1 MALKI
6 DRVQLEIVIQQDKA
20 RQRIIELESEMKTAR
35 SELNK
40 IKKQFGENSVEYKKQ
55 AELIKKLVAEYD
67 SLYEGIGLNNL
78 SLKELQNRQKELN
91 QILRNLPAGHEL
103 FGQYRQQL
111 DEVND
116 RIKQLKG
123 NSDIYTDTLAKMA
136 ESYRQLRKAELNGGK
151 DSDGYR
157 QQAAYIEQLA
167 KAHTELTSKLHVEDL
182 SLDELTE
189 RQRGLNAVINAMPAN
204 SPGME
209 VYRQQLEETS
219 VRISELHGRLDT
231 QRMYLDKVSD
241 SYIRLREIEKQYG
254 TDNDEYLKQLSY
266 IRELTEEHDKYI
278 EEIGFENLTVSELS
292 ERQKELN
299 QILQNIPG
307 SSEEMERYRIELD
320 RVTNRLKDLN
330 GQTDESRR
338 YLERMTDAFFKLREI
353 QQKQGS
359 GSTAYKEQLMY
370 IRQLSDEHDKLINQI
385 GLENL
390 TMKELQNRQKE
401 LNEVLQNIPTS
412 SAEMNKY
419 RAELDKVNLKI
430 QQIKGTA
437 AETKFSLS
445 KMADE
450 FNRYQTL
457 GVSVIAT
464 LTGIAL
470 TARGCVNDYAAMMEA
485 QSQVTKY
492 TGMTAEQVELL
503 NEDLKRMD
511 TRTAREQLNALAGDA
526 GRLGIQAKDE
536 VLDFVEA
543 ADMINVALG
552 EDLGEDATK
561 NIGKLAQMFGDAG
574 RSLKDNMLAIG
585 SAVNSVAQ
593 NSSAAEPYLVNFT
606 ARMGGVAKQAR
617 LSVTDVMGFASALD
631 QNMLRSEMAS
641 TALQGLILKIYQEPA
656 EYAKLAGMDVEK
668 FINLIETDCNE
679 AILAFLSNL
688 GQLGGMEKMAPILDK
703 MKLSGA
709 EAAGVISTLAS
720 NVATIRKEQ
729 EQANTAFVEGTSI
742 VDEFNV
748 QNNTVQA
755 GLDKAKKTLTDLRV
769 ELGEELLPVMKYMI
783 STGTLTVKGLKQ
795 IVSVLL
801 SYKSTIATVALA
813 VTGYTIAMN
822 ASVIADKAKVLWTG
836 RVVTA
841 VRTLT
846 VAIQRNPLG
855 ALLVAAAAAIALL
868 QDLTRKTDKLSSS
881 QRNLNDIQEQS
892 AKYAEEEK
900 RQIASLLSVAQD
912 ETNSKFKRETAIR
925 KLNELAPE
933 YLGNLTLEKIK
944 TEEAQKAVKAY
955 VDTLLIKQNLE
966 AANQKRNDLTDQLQ
980 NLNKNG
986 LNKGWVDVIWDGT
999 VYGTAKFVRSVT
1011 KGSHGMLDKWSK
1023 QTMKDLENE
1032 LYDQQVALQQQINDI
1047 DKYIEEQTN
1056 KLITA
1061 ETEVSETKTGGG
1073 TGGTEVDEEAIKK
1086 RFQAET
1092 DAMEQ
1097 AMREEQ
1103 NELKQLRQLGLL
1115 DEEEYQEEMYL
1126 LQLEYLGK
1134 RKELYS
1140 KYKKDYSD
1148 IDGQI
1153 FDLMI
1158 DRSNQLYDKNKSK
1171 EIKDTP
1177 EPREETVDEDTYL
1190 VDKFKKSIEGRL
1202 AILEDFHAR
1211 GLISEQEYQDKL
1223 LEIEQEKTE
1232 QRKEIQNGML
1242 QTFQS
1247 AVSAV
1252 SDLMQAMEDAEVSKV
1267 ERAWDK
1273 KIKAAQK
1280 AGKDTTELEE
1290 QKEAAVNEVKKK
1302 YADKQFALSVLQVT
1316 SSTAVAAMRA
1326 YEAMAGIPIV
1336 GPALGAAAAAAAVVA
1351 GAAQIAVAKQQR
1363 DEAKGLYEGGYSQDY
1378 VEGYTAK
1385 GDSKD
1390 VAGVIPVHK
1399 NEFVAN
1405 HESVQN
1411 PHVRQFLDVFD
1422 MAQRNGTIRMLDT
1435 TQILEQV
1442 RTRAGKYSG
1451 GYTSGD
1457 GTDFGGTSF
1466 PVDNRIIEF
1475 LQRIVALLQ
1484 EGNGSL
1490 DKLAGKDLVVD
1501 VRAVRDG
1508 IRRVEKIEAN
1518 ASR

>member
-20 RQRIIELESEMKTAR
+20 RQRMIELESEMKTAR

-91 QILRNLPAGHEL
+91 QILRNLPASSPL
-103 FGQYRQQL
+103 FKQYNAQL
-111 DEVND
+111 NEVNA
-116 RIKQLKG
+116 R
-123 NSDIYTDTLAKMA
+123 
-136 ESYRQLRKAELNGGK
+136 
-151 DSDGYR
+151 
-157 QQAAYIEQLA
+157 
-167 KAHTELTSKLHVEDL
+167 
-182 SLDELTE
+182 
-189 RQRGLNAVINAMPAN
+189 
-204 SPGME
+204 
-209 VYRQQLEETS
+209 
-219 VRISELHGRLDT
+219 
-231 QRMYLDKVSD
+231 
-241 SYIRLREIEKQYG
+241 
-254 TDNDEYLKQLSY
+254 
-266 IRELTEEHDKYI
+266 IREL
-278 EEIGFENLTVSELS
+278 
-292 ERQKELN
+292 
-299 QILQNIPG
+299 
-307 SSEEMERYRIELD
+307 
-320 RVTNRLKDLN
+320 
-330 GQTDESRR
+330 
-338 YLERMTDAFFKLREI
+338 
-353 QQKQGS
+353 
-359 GSTAYKEQLMY
+359 
-370 IRQLSDEHDKLINQI
+370 
-385 GLENL
+385 
-390 TMKELQNRQKE
+390 
-401 LNEVLQNIPTS
+401 
-412 SAEMNKY
+412 
-419 RAELDKVNLKI
+419 
-430 QQIKGTA
+430 KGTA
-437 AETKFSLS
+437 QETKFSLS
-445 KMADE
+445 KLADE

-668 FINLIETDCNE
+668 FVNLIETDCNE

-729 EQANTAFVEGTSI
+729 DQANTAFVEGTSI

-795 IVSVLL
+795 IVSVFL
-801 SYKSTIATVALA
+801 SYKSTITTVALA

-980 NLNKNG
+980 DLNKNG

-1086 RFQAET
+1086 KFQAET
-1092 DAMEQ
+1092 DTMEQ

-1134 RKELYS
+1134 RKALYAN
-1140 KYKKDYSD
+1140 YKKDYSA

-1153 FDLMI
+1153 LDLMI
-1158 DRSNQLYDKNKSK
+1158 ERSNQIYDKNKTK
-1171 EIKDTP
+1171 EIKYTP

-1223 LEIEQEKTE
+1223 LEIEQEKAE
-1232 QRKEIQNGML
+1232 QRKQIQEGVL

-1267 ERAWDK
+1267 ERSWDK

-1326 YEAMAGIPIV
+1326 YEAMNLIPFV
-1336 GPALGAAAAAAAVVA
+1336 GPALGAAAAAATLAA

-1457 GTDFGGTSF
+1457 GTDLGGTSF

>member
-91 QILRNLPAGHEL
+91 QILRNLPASSPL
-103 FGQYRQQL
+103 FKQYNAQL
-111 DEVND
+111 NEVNA
-116 RIKQLKG
+116 R
-123 NSDIYTDTLAKMA
+123 
-136 ESYRQLRKAELNGGK
+136 
-151 DSDGYR
+151 
-157 QQAAYIEQLA
+157 
-167 KAHTELTSKLHVEDL
+167 
-182 SLDELTE
+182 
-189 RQRGLNAVINAMPAN
+189 
-204 SPGME
+204 
-209 VYRQQLEETS
+209 
-219 VRISELHGRLDT
+219 
-231 QRMYLDKVSD
+231 
-241 SYIRLREIEKQYG
+241 
-254 TDNDEYLKQLSY
+254 
-266 IRELTEEHDKYI
+266 IREL
-278 EEIGFENLTVSELS
+278 
-292 ERQKELN
+292 
-299 QILQNIPG
+299 
-307 SSEEMERYRIELD
+307 
-320 RVTNRLKDLN
+320 
-330 GQTDESRR
+330 
-338 YLERMTDAFFKLREI
+338 
-353 QQKQGS
+353 
-359 GSTAYKEQLMY
+359 
-370 IRQLSDEHDKLINQI
+370 
-385 GLENL
+385 
-390 TMKELQNRQKE
+390 
-401 LNEVLQNIPTS
+401 
-412 SAEMNKY
+412 
-419 RAELDKVNLKI
+419 
-430 QQIKGTA
+430 KGTA
-437 AETKFSLS
+437 QETKFSLS
-445 KMADE
+445 KLADE

-526 GRLGIQAKDE
+526 GRLGIHAKDE

-656 EYAKLAGMDVEK
+656 EYARLAGMDVEK
-668 FINLIETDCNE
+668 FVDLIETDCNE

-729 EQANTAFVEGTSI
+729 EQANTAFTEGTSI

-795 IVSVLL
+795 IVSIFL

-900 RQIASLLSVAQD
+900 RQITSLLSVAQD

-1011 KGSHGMLDKWSK
+1011 KGSHGILDKWSK
-1023 QTMKDLENE
+1023 QIMRDLENE

-1056 KLITA
+1056 KLITT
-1061 ETEVSETKTGGG
+1061 ETEVSGTKTGGG
-1073 TGGTEVDEEAIKK
+1073 TGGIEVDEEAIKK

-1134 RKELYS
+1134 RKALYAN
-1140 KYKKDYSD
+1140 YKKDYSA

-1153 FDLMI
+1153 LDLMI
-1158 DRSNQLYDKNKSK
+1158 ERSNQVYDKNKTK
-1171 EIKDTP
+1171 EIKETP
-1177 EPREETVDEDTYL
+1177 EPREETVDEDTYV

-1202 AILEDFHAR
+1202 AILEDYHAR
-1211 GLISEQEYQDKL
+1211 GLISEEEYQDKL
-1223 LEIEQEKTE
+1223 LEIEQEKAE
-1232 QRKEIQNGML
+1232 QRKQIQEGVL

-1267 ERAWDK
+1267 ERSWDK

-1280 AGKDTTELEE
+1280 AGQDTTELEE

-1326 YEAMAGIPIV
+1326 YEALAGIPIV
-1336 GPALGAAAAAAAVVA
+1336 GPALGAAAAAAAVAA

-1385 GDSKD
+1385 GDSTD

-1451 GYTSGD
+1451 GYTGSDGSGLGD
-1457 GTDFGGTSF
+1457 TSF
-1466 PVDNRIIEF
+1466 PTDSRIIEF

>member
-91 QILRNLPAGHEL
+91 QILRNLPASSPL
-103 FGQYRQQL
+103 FKQYNAQL
-111 DEVND
+111 NEVNA
-116 RIKQLKG
+116 R
-123 NSDIYTDTLAKMA
+123 
-136 ESYRQLRKAELNGGK
+136 
-151 DSDGYR
+151 
-157 QQAAYIEQLA
+157 
-167 KAHTELTSKLHVEDL
+167 
-182 SLDELTE
+182 
-189 RQRGLNAVINAMPAN
+189 
-204 SPGME
+204 
-209 VYRQQLEETS
+209 
-219 VRISELHGRLDT
+219 
-231 QRMYLDKVSD
+231 
-241 SYIRLREIEKQYG
+241 
-254 TDNDEYLKQLSY
+254 
-266 IRELTEEHDKYI
+266 IREL
-278 EEIGFENLTVSELS
+278 
-292 ERQKELN
+292 
-299 QILQNIPG
+299 
-307 SSEEMERYRIELD
+307 
-320 RVTNRLKDLN
+320 
-330 GQTDESRR
+330 
-338 YLERMTDAFFKLREI
+338 
-353 QQKQGS
+353 
-359 GSTAYKEQLMY
+359 
-370 IRQLSDEHDKLINQI
+370 
-385 GLENL
+385 
-390 TMKELQNRQKE
+390 
-401 LNEVLQNIPTS
+401 
-412 SAEMNKY
+412 
-419 RAELDKVNLKI
+419 
-430 QQIKGTA
+430 KGTA
-437 AETKFSLS
+437 QETKFSLS
-445 KMADE
+445 KLADE

-795 IVSVLL
+795 IVSVFL

-813 VTGYTIAMN
+813 VTGYTIAVN

-836 RVVTA
+836 RVVTSL
-841 VRTLT
+841 RTLYT
-846 VAIQRNPLG
+846 VMKANPWMTVITLATTVV
-855 ALLVAAAAAIALL
+855 ALYK
-868 QDLTRKTDKLSSS
+868 DMTRQSDKLSAS
-881 QRNLNDIQEQS
+881 QRNLNDIQAQATRNVE
-892 AKYAEEEK
+892 AEK
-900 RQIASLLSVAQD
+900 QQISSLLAIAQD
-912 ETNSKFKRETAIR
+912 ETASKLRREAAIR
-925 KLNELAPE
+925 KLNELSPE

-955 VDTLLIKQNLE
+955 VDTLLIKQNIE
-966 AANQKRNDLTDQLQ
+966 AANHKKNQILEQRQ
-980 NLNKNG
+980 NIANNG
-986 LNKGWVDVIWDGT
+986 LDKGFWEGAWDG
-999 VYGTAKFVRSVT
+999 VVLGTAKFVRSVT
-1011 KGSHGMLDKWSK
+1011 KGSHGMLDSWSK
-1023 QTMKDLENE
+1023 QTIKDIKNE
-1032 LYDQQVALQQQINDI
+1032 AHVVVAELDKQAADI

-1073 TGGTEVDEEAIKK
+1073 TGGTEVDEEAIKEK
-1086 RFQAET
+1086 FQAET

-1134 RKELYS
+1134 RKALYAN
-1140 KYKKDYSD
+1140 YKKDYSA

-1153 FDLMI
+1153 LDLMI
-1158 DRSNQLYDKNKSK
+1158 ERSNQVYDKNKTK

-1326 YEAMAGIPIV
+1326 YEALAGIPIV
-1336 GPALGAAAAAAAVVA
+1336 GPALGAAAAAAAVAA

-1405 HESVQN
+1405 HESVEN

>member
-20 RQRIIELESEMKTAR
+20 RQRMIELESEMKTAR

-91 QILRNLPAGHEL
+91 QILRNLPASSPL
-103 FGQYRQQL
+103 FKQYNAQL
-111 DEVND
+111 NEVNA
-116 RIKQLKG
+116 R
-123 NSDIYTDTLAKMA
+123 
-136 ESYRQLRKAELNGGK
+136 
-151 DSDGYR
+151 
-157 QQAAYIEQLA
+157 
-167 KAHTELTSKLHVEDL
+167 
-182 SLDELTE
+182 
-189 RQRGLNAVINAMPAN
+189 
-204 SPGME
+204 
-209 VYRQQLEETS
+209 
-219 VRISELHGRLDT
+219 
-231 QRMYLDKVSD
+231 
-241 SYIRLREIEKQYG
+241 
-254 TDNDEYLKQLSY
+254 
-266 IRELTEEHDKYI
+266 IREL
-278 EEIGFENLTVSELS
+278 
-292 ERQKELN
+292 
-299 QILQNIPG
+299 
-307 SSEEMERYRIELD
+307 
-320 RVTNRLKDLN
+320 
-330 GQTDESRR
+330 
-338 YLERMTDAFFKLREI
+338 
-353 QQKQGS
+353 
-359 GSTAYKEQLMY
+359 
-370 IRQLSDEHDKLINQI
+370 
-385 GLENL
+385 
-390 TMKELQNRQKE
+390 
-401 LNEVLQNIPTS
+401 
-412 SAEMNKY
+412 
-419 RAELDKVNLKI
+419 
-430 QQIKGTA
+430 KGTA
-437 AETKFSLS
+437 QETKFSLS
-445 KMADE
+445 KLADE

-656 EYAKLAGMDVEK
+656 EYARLAGMDVEK
-668 FINLIETDCNE
+668 FVDLIETDCNE

-729 EQANTAFVEGTSI
+729 NQANTAFVEGTSI

-795 IVSVLL
+795 IVSVFL

-980 NLNKNG
+980 DLNKNG

-1023 QTMKDLENE
+1023 QTMRDLENE

-1086 RFQAET
+1086 EFQAET

-1134 RKELYS
+1134 RKALYAN
-1140 KYKKDYSD
+1140 YKKDYSA

-1153 FDLMI
+1153 LDLMI
-1158 DRSNQLYDKNKSK
+1158 ERSNQVYDKNKTK

-1177 EPREETVDEDTYL
+1177 EPREETIDEDTYL

-1223 LEIEQEKTE
+1223 LEIEQEKAE

-1267 ERAWDK
+1267 ERSWDK

-1326 YEAMAGIPIV
+1326 YEALAGIPIV
-1336 GPALGAAAAAAAVVA
+1336 GPALGAAAAAAAVAA

-1475 LQRIVALLQ
+1475 LQQIVALLQ

>member
-20 RQRIIELESEMKTAR
+20 RQRMIELESEMKTAR

-91 QILRNLPAGHEL
+91 QILRNLPASSPL
-103 FGQYRQQL
+103 FKQYNAQL
-111 DEVND
+111 NEVNA
-116 RIKQLKG
+116 R
-123 NSDIYTDTLAKMA
+123 
-136 ESYRQLRKAELNGGK
+136 
-151 DSDGYR
+151 
-157 QQAAYIEQLA
+157 
-167 KAHTELTSKLHVEDL
+167 
-182 SLDELTE
+182 
-189 RQRGLNAVINAMPAN
+189 
-204 SPGME
+204 
-209 VYRQQLEETS
+209 
-219 VRISELHGRLDT
+219 
-231 QRMYLDKVSD
+231 
-241 SYIRLREIEKQYG
+241 
-254 TDNDEYLKQLSY
+254 
-266 IRELTEEHDKYI
+266 IREL
-278 EEIGFENLTVSELS
+278 
-292 ERQKELN
+292 
-299 QILQNIPG
+299 
-307 SSEEMERYRIELD
+307 
-320 RVTNRLKDLN
+320 
-330 GQTDESRR
+330 
-338 YLERMTDAFFKLREI
+338 
-353 QQKQGS
+353 
-359 GSTAYKEQLMY
+359 
-370 IRQLSDEHDKLINQI
+370 
-385 GLENL
+385 
-390 TMKELQNRQKE
+390 
-401 LNEVLQNIPTS
+401 
-412 SAEMNKY
+412 
-419 RAELDKVNLKI
+419 
-430 QQIKGTA
+430 KGTA
-437 AETKFSLS
+437 QETKFSLS
-445 KMADE
+445 KLADE

-574 RSLKDNMLAIG
+574 LSLKDNMLAIG

-656 EYAKLAGMDVEK
+656 EYARLAGMDVEK
-668 FINLIETDCNE
+668 FVDLIETDCNE

-729 EQANTAFVEGTSI
+729 NQANTAFVEGTSI

-795 IVSVLL
+795 IVSVFL

-836 RVVTA
+836 RVVTSL
-841 VRTLT
+841 RTLYT
-846 VAIQRNPLG
+846 VMKANPWMTVITLATTVV
-855 ALLVAAAAAIALL
+855 ALYK
-868 QDLTRKTDKLSSS
+868 DMTRQSDKLSAS
-881 QRNLNDIQEQS
+881 QRNLNDIQAQATRNVE
-892 AKYAEEEK
+892 AEK
-900 RQIASLLSVAQD
+900 QQISSLLVIAQD
-912 ETNSKFKRETAIR
+912 ETASKLRREAAIR
-925 KLNELAPE
+925 KLNELSPE

-955 VDTLLIKQNLE
+955 VDTLLIKQNIE
-966 AANQKRNDLTDQLQ
+966 AANQKKNQILEQRQ
-980 NLNKNG
+980 NIANNG
-986 LNKGWVDVIWDGT
+986 LDKGFWEGAWDG
-999 VYGTAKFVRSVT
+999 VVLGTAKFVRSVT
-1011 KGSHGMLDKWSK
+1011 KGSHGMLDSWSK
-1023 QTMKDLENE
+1023 QTIKDIKNE
-1032 LYDQQVALQQQINDI
+1032 AHVIVAELDKQAADI

-1073 TGGTEVDEEAIKK
+1073 TDGTEVDEEAIKK
-1086 RFQAET
+1086 EFQAET

-1134 RKELYS
+1134 RKALYAN
-1140 KYKKDYSD
+1140 YKKDYSA

-1153 FDLMI
+1153 LDLMI
-1158 DRSNQLYDKNKSK
+1158 ERSNQVYDKNKTK

-1177 EPREETVDEDTYL
+1177 EPREETIDEDTYL

-1223 LEIEQEKTE
+1223 LEIEQEKAE
-1232 QRKEIQNGML
+1232 QRKQIQEGVL

-1267 ERAWDK
+1267 ERSWDK

-1326 YEAMAGIPIV
+1326 YEALAGIPIV
-1336 GPALGAAAAAAAVVA
+1336 GPALGAAAAAAAVAA

-1475 LQRIVALLQ
+1475 LQQIVALLQ

>member
-91 QILRNLPAGHEL
+91 QILRNLPASSPL
-103 FGQYRQQL
+103 FKQYNAQL
-111 DEVND
+111 NEVNA
-116 RIKQLKG
+116 R
-123 NSDIYTDTLAKMA
+123 
-136 ESYRQLRKAELNGGK
+136 
-151 DSDGYR
+151 
-157 QQAAYIEQLA
+157 
-167 KAHTELTSKLHVEDL
+167 
-182 SLDELTE
+182 
-189 RQRGLNAVINAMPAN
+189 
-204 SPGME
+204 
-209 VYRQQLEETS
+209 
-219 VRISELHGRLDT
+219 
-231 QRMYLDKVSD
+231 
-241 SYIRLREIEKQYG
+241 
-254 TDNDEYLKQLSY
+254 
-266 IRELTEEHDKYI
+266 IREL
-278 EEIGFENLTVSELS
+278 
-292 ERQKELN
+292 
-299 QILQNIPG
+299 
-307 SSEEMERYRIELD
+307 
-320 RVTNRLKDLN
+320 
-330 GQTDESRR
+330 
-338 YLERMTDAFFKLREI
+338 
-353 QQKQGS
+353 
-359 GSTAYKEQLMY
+359 
-370 IRQLSDEHDKLINQI
+370 
-385 GLENL
+385 
-390 TMKELQNRQKE
+390 
-401 LNEVLQNIPTS
+401 
-412 SAEMNKY
+412 
-419 RAELDKVNLKI
+419 
-430 QQIKGTA
+430 KGTA
-437 AETKFSLS
+437 QETKFSLS
-445 KMADE
+445 KLADE

-795 IVSVLL
+795 IVSVFL

-980 NLNKNG
+980 DLNKNG
-986 LNKGWVDVIWDGT
+986 LNKGFVESTWDGV

-1023 QTMKDLENE
+1023 QIMRDLENE

-1056 KLITA
+1056 KLITT
-1061 ETEVSETKTGGG
+1061 ETEVSGTKTGGG

-1097 AMREEQ
+1097 AIRKEQ
-1103 NELKQLRQLGLL
+1103 NELKQLRLLGVV
-1115 DEEEYQEEMYL
+1115 DEEKYQDELYTI
-1126 LQLEYLGK
+1126 QLEALARRKQLYEKFGKDSSSIEEQILDMTINRINEVYNK
-1134 RKELYS
+1134 RKEVS
-1140 KYKKDYSD
+1140 
-1148 IDGQI
+1148 
-1153 FDLMI
+1153 
-1158 DRSNQLYDKNKSK
+1158 
-1171 EIKDTP
+1171 DTP
-1177 EPREETVDEDTYL
+1177 EPTEDIDEDTYL
-1190 VDKFKKSIEGRL
+1190 IEKFSKSIGGREAL
-1202 AILEDFHAR
+1202 LNDMREKDLISEQEYQDRMIELGSRIDLSSFKSIKEREAMLNDMHAR

-1223 LEIEQEKTE
+1223 LEIEQEKAE

-1326 YEAMAGIPIV
+1326 YEALAGIPIV
-1336 GPALGAAAAAAAVVA
+1336 GPALGAAAAAAAVAA

-1405 HESVQN
+1405 HESVEN

>member
-20 RQRIIELESEMKTAR
+20 RQRMIELESEMKTAR

-55 AELIKKLVAEYD
+55 AELIKKLVTEYD

-91 QILRNLPAGHEL
+91 QILRNLPASSPL
-103 FGQYRQQL
+103 FKQYNAQL
-111 DEVND
+111 NEVNA
-116 RIKQLKG
+116 R
-123 NSDIYTDTLAKMA
+123 
-136 ESYRQLRKAELNGGK
+136 
-151 DSDGYR
+151 
-157 QQAAYIEQLA
+157 
-167 KAHTELTSKLHVEDL
+167 
-182 SLDELTE
+182 
-189 RQRGLNAVINAMPAN
+189 
-204 SPGME
+204 
-209 VYRQQLEETS
+209 
-219 VRISELHGRLDT
+219 
-231 QRMYLDKVSD
+231 
-241 SYIRLREIEKQYG
+241 
-254 TDNDEYLKQLSY
+254 
-266 IRELTEEHDKYI
+266 IREL
-278 EEIGFENLTVSELS
+278 
-292 ERQKELN
+292 
-299 QILQNIPG
+299 
-307 SSEEMERYRIELD
+307 
-320 RVTNRLKDLN
+320 
-330 GQTDESRR
+330 
-338 YLERMTDAFFKLREI
+338 
-353 QQKQGS
+353 
-359 GSTAYKEQLMY
+359 
-370 IRQLSDEHDKLINQI
+370 
-385 GLENL
+385 
-390 TMKELQNRQKE
+390 
-401 LNEVLQNIPTS
+401 
-412 SAEMNKY
+412 
-419 RAELDKVNLKI
+419 
-430 QQIKGTA
+430 KGTA
-437 AETKFSLS
+437 QETKFSLS
-445 KMADE
+445 KLADE

-668 FINLIETDCNE
+668 FVNLIETDCNE

-729 EQANTAFVEGTSI
+729 DQANTAFVEGTSI

-795 IVSVLL
+795 IVSVFL

-980 NLNKNG
+980 DLNKNG
-986 LNKGWVDVIWDGT
+986 LNKGFVESTWDGV

-1061 ETEVSETKTGGG
+1061 ETKVSETKTGGG

-1086 RFQAET
+1086 EFQAET

-1134 RKELYS
+1134 RKALYAN
-1140 KYKKDYSD
+1140 YKKDYSA

-1153 FDLMI
+1153 LDLMI
-1158 DRSNQLYDKNKSK
+1158 ERSNQVYDKNKTK

-1202 AILEDFHAR
+1202 AILVDFHAR

-1223 LEIEQEKTE
+1223 LEIEQEKAE

-1267 ERAWDK
+1267 ERSWDK

-1326 YEAMAGIPIV
+1326 YEAMNLIPFV
-1336 GPALGAAAAAAAVVA
+1336 GPALGAAAAAATLAA

-1405 HESVQN
+1405 HESVEN

>member
-91 QILRNLPAGHEL
+91 QILRNLPASSPL
-103 FGQYRQQL
+103 FKQYNAQL
-111 DEVND
+111 NEVNA
-116 RIKQLKG
+116 R
-123 NSDIYTDTLAKMA
+123 
-136 ESYRQLRKAELNGGK
+136 
-151 DSDGYR
+151 
-157 QQAAYIEQLA
+157 
-167 KAHTELTSKLHVEDL
+167 
-182 SLDELTE
+182 
-189 RQRGLNAVINAMPAN
+189 
-204 SPGME
+204 
-209 VYRQQLEETS
+209 
-219 VRISELHGRLDT
+219 
-231 QRMYLDKVSD
+231 
-241 SYIRLREIEKQYG
+241 
-254 TDNDEYLKQLSY
+254 
-266 IRELTEEHDKYI
+266 IREL
-278 EEIGFENLTVSELS
+278 
-292 ERQKELN
+292 
-299 QILQNIPG
+299 
-307 SSEEMERYRIELD
+307 
-320 RVTNRLKDLN
+320 
-330 GQTDESRR
+330 
-338 YLERMTDAFFKLREI
+338 
-353 QQKQGS
+353 
-359 GSTAYKEQLMY
+359 
-370 IRQLSDEHDKLINQI
+370 
-385 GLENL
+385 
-390 TMKELQNRQKE
+390 
-401 LNEVLQNIPTS
+401 
-412 SAEMNKY
+412 
-419 RAELDKVNLKI
+419 
-430 QQIKGTA
+430 KGTA
-437 AETKFSLS
+437 QETKFSLS
-445 KMADE
+445 KLADE

-729 EQANTAFVEGTSI
+729 NQANTAFVEGTSI

-795 IVSVLL
+795 IVSVFL

-980 NLNKNG
+980 DLNKNG
-986 LNKGWVDVIWDGT
+986 LNKGFVESTWNGV

-1061 ETEVSETKTGGG
+1061 ETEVSGTKTGGR

-1086 RFQAET
+1086 KFQAET

-1134 RKELYS
+1134 RKALYAN
-1140 KYKKDYSD
+1140 YKKDYSA

-1153 FDLMI
+1153 LDLMI
-1158 DRSNQLYDKNKSK
+1158 ERSNQIYDKNKTK

-1223 LEIEQEKTE
+1223 LEIEQEKAE
-1232 QRKEIQNGML
+1232 QRKDIQNGML

-1326 YEAMAGIPIV
+1326 YEALAGIPIV
-1336 GPALGAAAAAAAVVA
+1336 GPALGAAAAAAAVAA

-1405 HESVQN
+1405 HESVEN

>member
-20 RQRIIELESEMKTAR
+20 RQRMIELESEMKTAR

-91 QILRNLPAGHEL
+91 QILRNLPASSPL
-103 FGQYRQQL
+103 FKQYNAQL
-111 DEVND
+111 NEVNA
-116 RIKQLKG
+116 R
-123 NSDIYTDTLAKMA
+123 
-136 ESYRQLRKAELNGGK
+136 
-151 DSDGYR
+151 
-157 QQAAYIEQLA
+157 
-167 KAHTELTSKLHVEDL
+167 
-182 SLDELTE
+182 
-189 RQRGLNAVINAMPAN
+189 
-204 SPGME
+204 
-209 VYRQQLEETS
+209 
-219 VRISELHGRLDT
+219 
-231 QRMYLDKVSD
+231 
-241 SYIRLREIEKQYG
+241 
-254 TDNDEYLKQLSY
+254 
-266 IRELTEEHDKYI
+266 IREL
-278 EEIGFENLTVSELS
+278 
-292 ERQKELN
+292 
-299 QILQNIPG
+299 
-307 SSEEMERYRIELD
+307 
-320 RVTNRLKDLN
+320 
-330 GQTDESRR
+330 
-338 YLERMTDAFFKLREI
+338 
-353 QQKQGS
+353 
-359 GSTAYKEQLMY
+359 
-370 IRQLSDEHDKLINQI
+370 
-385 GLENL
+385 
-390 TMKELQNRQKE
+390 
-401 LNEVLQNIPTS
+401 
-412 SAEMNKY
+412 
-419 RAELDKVNLKI
+419 
-430 QQIKGTA
+430 KGTA
-437 AETKFSLS
+437 QETKFSLS
-445 KMADE
+445 KLADE

-536 VLDFVEA
+536 VLDFVKA

-656 EYAKLAGMDVEK
+656 EYARLAGMDVEK
-668 FINLIETDCNE
+668 FVDLIETDCNE

-729 EQANTAFVEGTSI
+729 DQANTAFVEGTSI

-795 IVSVLL
+795 IVSVFL

-836 RVVTA
+836 RVVTSL
-841 VRTLT
+841 RTLYT
-846 VAIQRNPLG
+846 VMKANPWMTVITLATTVV
-855 ALLVAAAAAIALL
+855 ALYK
-868 QDLTRKTDKLSSS
+868 DMTRQSDKLSAS
-881 QRNLNDIQEQS
+881 QRNLNDIQAQATRNVE
-892 AKYAEEEK
+892 AEK
-900 RQIASLLSVAQD
+900 QQISSLLVIAQD
-912 ETNSKFKRETAIR
+912 ETASKLRREAAIR
-925 KLNELAPE
+925 KLNELSPE

-955 VDTLLIKQNLE
+955 VDTLLIKQNIE
-966 AANQKRNDLTDQLQ
+966 AANQKKNQILEQRQ
-980 NLNKNG
+980 NIANNG
-986 LNKGWVDVIWDGT
+986 LDKGFWEGAWDG
-999 VYGTAKFVRSVT
+999 VVLGTAKFVRSVT
-1011 KGSHGMLDKWSK
+1011 KGSHGMLDSWSK
-1023 QTMKDLENE
+1023 QTIKDIKNE
-1032 LYDQQVALQQQINDI
+1032 AHVIVAELDKQAADI

-1056 KLITA
+1056 KLITT
-1061 ETEVSETKTGGG
+1061 ETEVSGTKTGGG

-1086 RFQAET
+1086 KFQAET

-1134 RKELYS
+1134 RKALYAN
-1140 KYKKDYSD
+1140 YKKDYSA

-1153 FDLMI
+1153 LDLMI
-1158 DRSNQLYDKNKSK
+1158 ERSNQVYDKNKTK
-1171 EIKDTP
+1171 EIKETP

-1223 LEIEQEKTE
+1223 LEIEQEKAE

-1267 ERAWDK
+1267 ERSWDK
-1273 KIKAAQK
+1273 KIKAAKK

-1326 YEAMAGIPIV
+1326 YEALAGIPIV
-1336 GPALGAAAAAAAVVA
+1336 GPALGAAAAAAAVAA

>member
-20 RQRIIELESEMKTAR
+20 RQRMIELESEMKTAR

-91 QILRNLPAGHEL
+91 QILRNLPASSPL
-103 FGQYRQQL
+103 FKQYNAQL
-111 DEVND
+111 NEVNA
-116 RIKQLKG
+116 R
-123 NSDIYTDTLAKMA
+123 
-136 ESYRQLRKAELNGGK
+136 
-151 DSDGYR
+151 
-157 QQAAYIEQLA
+157 
-167 KAHTELTSKLHVEDL
+167 
-182 SLDELTE
+182 
-189 RQRGLNAVINAMPAN
+189 
-204 SPGME
+204 
-209 VYRQQLEETS
+209 
-219 VRISELHGRLDT
+219 
-231 QRMYLDKVSD
+231 
-241 SYIRLREIEKQYG
+241 
-254 TDNDEYLKQLSY
+254 
-266 IRELTEEHDKYI
+266 IREL
-278 EEIGFENLTVSELS
+278 
-292 ERQKELN
+292 
-299 QILQNIPG
+299 
-307 SSEEMERYRIELD
+307 
-320 RVTNRLKDLN
+320 
-330 GQTDESRR
+330 
-338 YLERMTDAFFKLREI
+338 
-353 QQKQGS
+353 
-359 GSTAYKEQLMY
+359 
-370 IRQLSDEHDKLINQI
+370 
-385 GLENL
+385 
-390 TMKELQNRQKE
+390 
-401 LNEVLQNIPTS
+401 
-412 SAEMNKY
+412 
-419 RAELDKVNLKI
+419 
-430 QQIKGTA
+430 KGTA
-437 AETKFSLS
+437 QETKFSLS
-445 KMADE
+445 KLADE

-668 FINLIETDCNE
+668 FVNLIETDCNE

-729 EQANTAFVEGTSI
+729 DQANTAFVEGTSI

-795 IVSVLL
+795 IVSVFL

-986 LNKGWVDVIWDGT
+986 LNKGFVESTWDGV

-1061 ETEVSETKTGGG
+1061 ETEVSGTKTGGG

-1086 RFQAET
+1086 KFQAET

-1134 RKELYS
+1134 RKALYAN
-1140 KYKKDYSD
+1140 YKKDYSA

-1153 FDLMI
+1153 LDLMI
-1158 DRSNQLYDKNKSK
+1158 ERSNQVYDKNKTK

-1326 YEAMAGIPIV
+1326 YEALAGIPIV
-1336 GPALGAAAAAAAVVA
+1336 GPALGAAAAAAAVTA

-1435 TQILEQV
+1435 TQILEQI

>member
-91 QILRNLPAGHEL
+91 QILRNLPASSPL
-103 FGQYRQQL
+103 FKQYNAQL
-111 DEVND
+111 NEVNA
-116 RIKQLKG
+116 R
-123 NSDIYTDTLAKMA
+123 
-136 ESYRQLRKAELNGGK
+136 
-151 DSDGYR
+151 
-157 QQAAYIEQLA
+157 
-167 KAHTELTSKLHVEDL
+167 
-182 SLDELTE
+182 
-189 RQRGLNAVINAMPAN
+189 
-204 SPGME
+204 
-209 VYRQQLEETS
+209 
-219 VRISELHGRLDT
+219 
-231 QRMYLDKVSD
+231 
-241 SYIRLREIEKQYG
+241 
-254 TDNDEYLKQLSY
+254 
-266 IRELTEEHDKYI
+266 IREL
-278 EEIGFENLTVSELS
+278 
-292 ERQKELN
+292 
-299 QILQNIPG
+299 
-307 SSEEMERYRIELD
+307 
-320 RVTNRLKDLN
+320 
-330 GQTDESRR
+330 
-338 YLERMTDAFFKLREI
+338 
-353 QQKQGS
+353 
-359 GSTAYKEQLMY
+359 
-370 IRQLSDEHDKLINQI
+370 
-385 GLENL
+385 
-390 TMKELQNRQKE
+390 
-401 LNEVLQNIPTS
+401 
-412 SAEMNKY
+412 
-419 RAELDKVNLKI
+419 
-430 QQIKGTA
+430 KGTA
-437 AETKFSLS
+437 QETKFSLS
-445 KMADE
+445 KLADE

-729 EQANTAFVEGTSI
+729 EQANTAFTEGTSI

-795 IVSVLL
+795 IVSIFL

-900 RQIASLLSVAQD
+900 RQITSLLSVAQD

-1061 ETEVSETKTGGG
+1061 ETEVSGTKTGGG

-1086 RFQAET
+1086 KFQAET
-1092 DAMEQ
+1092 DTMEQ

-1134 RKELYS
+1134 RKALYAN
-1140 KYKKDYSD
+1140 YKKDYSA

-1153 FDLMI
+1153 LDLMI
-1158 DRSNQLYDKNKSK
+1158 ERSNQVYDKNKTK

-1223 LEIEQEKTE
+1223 LEIEQEKAE

-1326 YEAMAGIPIV
+1326 YEALAGIPIV
-1336 GPALGAAAAAAAVVA
+1336 GPALGAAAAAAAVAA

-1490 DKLAGKDLVVD
+1490 NKLAGKDLVVD

>member
-20 RQRIIELESEMKTAR
+20 RQRMIELESEMKTAR

-91 QILRNLPAGHEL
+91 QILRNLPASSPL
-103 FGQYRQQL
+103 FKQYNAQL
-111 DEVND
+111 NEVNA
-116 RIKQLKG
+116 R
-123 NSDIYTDTLAKMA
+123 
-136 ESYRQLRKAELNGGK
+136 
-151 DSDGYR
+151 
-157 QQAAYIEQLA
+157 
-167 KAHTELTSKLHVEDL
+167 
-182 SLDELTE
+182 
-189 RQRGLNAVINAMPAN
+189 
-204 SPGME
+204 
-209 VYRQQLEETS
+209 
-219 VRISELHGRLDT
+219 
-231 QRMYLDKVSD
+231 
-241 SYIRLREIEKQYG
+241 
-254 TDNDEYLKQLSY
+254 
-266 IRELTEEHDKYI
+266 IREL
-278 EEIGFENLTVSELS
+278 
-292 ERQKELN
+292 
-299 QILQNIPG
+299 
-307 SSEEMERYRIELD
+307 
-320 RVTNRLKDLN
+320 
-330 GQTDESRR
+330 
-338 YLERMTDAFFKLREI
+338 
-353 QQKQGS
+353 
-359 GSTAYKEQLMY
+359 
-370 IRQLSDEHDKLINQI
+370 
-385 GLENL
+385 
-390 TMKELQNRQKE
+390 
-401 LNEVLQNIPTS
+401 
-412 SAEMNKY
+412 
-419 RAELDKVNLKI
+419 
-430 QQIKGTA
+430 KGTA
-437 AETKFSLS
+437 QETKFSLS
-445 KMADE
+445 KLADE

-668 FINLIETDCNE
+668 FIDLIETDCNE

-729 EQANTAFVEGTSI
+729 EQANTAFTEGTSI

-795 IVSVLL
+795 IVSIFL

-813 VTGYTIAMN
+813 VTGYTIAVN

-836 RVVTA
+836 RVVTSL
-841 VRTLT
+841 RTLYT
-846 VAIQRNPLG
+846 VMKANPWMTVITLATTVV
-855 ALLVAAAAAIALL
+855 ALYK
-868 QDLTRKTDKLSSS
+868 DMTRQSDKLSAS
-881 QRNLNDIQEQS
+881 QRNLNDIQAQATRNVE
-892 AKYAEEEK
+892 AEK
-900 RQIASLLSVAQD
+900 QQISSLLVIAQD
-912 ETNSKFKRETAIR
+912 ETASKLRREAAIR
-925 KLNELAPE
+925 KLNELSPE

-955 VDTLLIKQNLE
+955 VDTLLIKQNIE
-966 AANQKRNDLTDQLQ
+966 AANQKKNQILEQRQ
-980 NLNKNG
+980 NIANNG
-986 LNKGWVDVIWDGT
+986 LDKGFWEGAWDG
-999 VYGTAKFVRSVT
+999 VVLGTAKFVRSVT
-1011 KGSHGMLDKWSK
+1011 KGSHGMLDSWSK
-1023 QTMKDLENE
+1023 QTIKDIKNE
-1032 LYDQQVALQQQINDI
+1032 AHVIVAELDKQAADI

-1086 RFQAET
+1086 EFQAET

-1134 RKELYS
+1134 RKALYAN
-1140 KYKKDYSD
+1140 YKKDYSA

-1153 FDLMI
+1153 LDLMI
-1158 DRSNQLYDKNKSK
+1158 ERSNQVYDKNKTK

-1177 EPREETVDEDTYL
+1177 EPREETIDEDTYL

-1223 LEIEQEKTE
+1223 LEIEQEKAE

-1267 ERAWDK
+1267 ERSWDK

-1326 YEAMAGIPIV
+1326 YEALAGIPIV
-1336 GPALGAAAAAAAVVA
+1336 GPALGAAAAAAAVAA

-1457 GTDFGGTSF
+1457 GTDLGGTSF

>member
-91 QILRNLPAGHEL
+91 QILRNLPASSPL
-103 FGQYRQQL
+103 FKQYNAQL
-111 DEVND
+111 NEVNA
-116 RIKQLKG
+116 R
-123 NSDIYTDTLAKMA
+123 
-136 ESYRQLRKAELNGGK
+136 
-151 DSDGYR
+151 
-157 QQAAYIEQLA
+157 
-167 KAHTELTSKLHVEDL
+167 
-182 SLDELTE
+182 
-189 RQRGLNAVINAMPAN
+189 
-204 SPGME
+204 
-209 VYRQQLEETS
+209 
-219 VRISELHGRLDT
+219 
-231 QRMYLDKVSD
+231 
-241 SYIRLREIEKQYG
+241 
-254 TDNDEYLKQLSY
+254 
-266 IRELTEEHDKYI
+266 IREL
-278 EEIGFENLTVSELS
+278 
-292 ERQKELN
+292 
-299 QILQNIPG
+299 
-307 SSEEMERYRIELD
+307 
-320 RVTNRLKDLN
+320 
-330 GQTDESRR
+330 
-338 YLERMTDAFFKLREI
+338 
-353 QQKQGS
+353 
-359 GSTAYKEQLMY
+359 
-370 IRQLSDEHDKLINQI
+370 
-385 GLENL
+385 
-390 TMKELQNRQKE
+390 
-401 LNEVLQNIPTS
+401 
-412 SAEMNKY
+412 
-419 RAELDKVNLKI
+419 
-430 QQIKGTA
+430 KGTA
-437 AETKFSLS
+437 QETKFSLS
-445 KMADE
+445 KLADE

-795 IVSVLL
+795 IVSVFL

-836 RVVTA
+836 RVVTSL
-841 VRTLT
+841 RTLYT
-846 VAIQRNPLG
+846 VMKANPWMTVITLATTVV
-855 ALLVAAAAAIALL
+855 ALYK
-868 QDLTRKTDKLSSS
+868 DMTRQSDKLSAS
-881 QRNLNDIQEQS
+881 QRNLNDIQAQATRNVE
-892 AKYAEEEK
+892 AEK
-900 RQIASLLSVAQD
+900 QQISSLLAIAQD
-912 ETNSKFKRETAIR
+912 ETASKLRREAAIR
-925 KLNELAPE
+925 KLNELSPE

-955 VDTLLIKQNLE
+955 VDTLLIKQNIE
-966 AANQKRNDLTDQLQ
+966 AANQKKNQILEQRQ
-980 NLNKNG
+980 NIANNG
-986 LNKGWVDVIWDGT
+986 LDKGFWEGAWDG
-999 VYGTAKFVRSVT
+999 VVLGTAKFVRSVT
-1011 KGSHGMLDKWSK
+1011 KGSHGMLDSWSK
-1023 QTMKDLENE
+1023 QTIKDIKNE
-1032 LYDQQVALQQQINDI
+1032 AHVVVAELDKQAADI

-1086 RFQAET
+1086 KFQAET

-1134 RKELYS
+1134 RKALYAN
-1140 KYKKDYSD
+1140 YKKDYSA

-1153 FDLMI
+1153 LDLMI
-1158 DRSNQLYDKNKSK
+1158 ERSNQIYDKNKTK

-1223 LEIEQEKTE
+1223 LEIEQEKAE
-1232 QRKEIQNGML
+1232 QRKDIQNGML

-1326 YEAMAGIPIV
+1326 YEALAGIPIV
-1336 GPALGAAAAAAAVVA
+1336 GPVLGAAAAAAAVAA

-1405 HESVQN
+1405 HESVEN

>member
-20 RQRIIELESEMKTAR
+20 RQRMIELESEMKTAR

-91 QILRNLPAGHEL
+91 QILRNLPASSPL
-103 FGQYRQQL
+103 FKQYNAQL
-111 DEVND
+111 NEVNA
-116 RIKQLKG
+116 R
-123 NSDIYTDTLAKMA
+123 
-136 ESYRQLRKAELNGGK
+136 
-151 DSDGYR
+151 
-157 QQAAYIEQLA
+157 
-167 KAHTELTSKLHVEDL
+167 
-182 SLDELTE
+182 
-189 RQRGLNAVINAMPAN
+189 
-204 SPGME
+204 
-209 VYRQQLEETS
+209 
-219 VRISELHGRLDT
+219 
-231 QRMYLDKVSD
+231 
-241 SYIRLREIEKQYG
+241 
-254 TDNDEYLKQLSY
+254 
-266 IRELTEEHDKYI
+266 IREL
-278 EEIGFENLTVSELS
+278 
-292 ERQKELN
+292 
-299 QILQNIPG
+299 
-307 SSEEMERYRIELD
+307 
-320 RVTNRLKDLN
+320 
-330 GQTDESRR
+330 
-338 YLERMTDAFFKLREI
+338 
-353 QQKQGS
+353 
-359 GSTAYKEQLMY
+359 
-370 IRQLSDEHDKLINQI
+370 
-385 GLENL
+385 
-390 TMKELQNRQKE
+390 
-401 LNEVLQNIPTS
+401 
-412 SAEMNKY
+412 
-419 RAELDKVNLKI
+419 
-430 QQIKGTA
+430 KGTA
-437 AETKFSLS
+437 QETKFSLS
-445 KMADE
+445 KLADE

-729 EQANTAFVEGTSI
+729 DQANTAFVEGTSI

-795 IVSVLL
+795 IVSVFL
-801 SYKSTIATVALA
+801 SYKSTITTVALA

-980 NLNKNG
+980 DLNKNG
-986 LNKGWVDVIWDGT
+986 LNKGFVESTWDGV

-1086 RFQAET
+1086 KFQAET

-1134 RKELYS
+1134 RKALYAN
-1140 KYKKDYSD
+1140 YKKDYSA

-1153 FDLMI
+1153 LDLMI
-1158 DRSNQLYDKNKSK
+1158 ERSNQVYDKNKTK

-1177 EPREETVDEDTYL
+1177 APREETVDEDTYL

-1223 LEIEQEKTE
+1223 LEIEQEKAE

-1326 YEAMAGIPIV
+1326 YEALAGIPIV
-1336 GPALGAAAAAAAVVA
+1336 GPALGAAAAAAAVAA

-1405 HESVQN
+1405 HESVEN

>member
-91 QILRNLPAGHEL
+91 QILRNLPASSPL
-103 FGQYRQQL
+103 FKQYNAQL
-111 DEVND
+111 NEVNA
-116 RIKQLKG
+116 R
-123 NSDIYTDTLAKMA
+123 
-136 ESYRQLRKAELNGGK
+136 
-151 DSDGYR
+151 
-157 QQAAYIEQLA
+157 
-167 KAHTELTSKLHVEDL
+167 
-182 SLDELTE
+182 
-189 RQRGLNAVINAMPAN
+189 
-204 SPGME
+204 
-209 VYRQQLEETS
+209 
-219 VRISELHGRLDT
+219 
-231 QRMYLDKVSD
+231 
-241 SYIRLREIEKQYG
+241 
-254 TDNDEYLKQLSY
+254 
-266 IRELTEEHDKYI
+266 IREL
-278 EEIGFENLTVSELS
+278 
-292 ERQKELN
+292 
-299 QILQNIPG
+299 
-307 SSEEMERYRIELD
+307 
-320 RVTNRLKDLN
+320 
-330 GQTDESRR
+330 
-338 YLERMTDAFFKLREI
+338 
-353 QQKQGS
+353 
-359 GSTAYKEQLMY
+359 
-370 IRQLSDEHDKLINQI
+370 
-385 GLENL
+385 
-390 TMKELQNRQKE
+390 
-401 LNEVLQNIPTS
+401 
-412 SAEMNKY
+412 
-419 RAELDKVNLKI
+419 
-430 QQIKGTA
+430 KGTA
-437 AETKFSLS
+437 QETKFSLS
-445 KMADE
+445 KLADE

-1086 RFQAET
+1086 KFQAET
-1092 DAMEQ
+1092 DTMEQ

-1134 RKELYS
+1134 RKALYAN
-1140 KYKKDYSD
+1140 YKKDYSA

-1153 FDLMI
+1153 LDLMI
-1158 DRSNQLYDKNKSK
+1158 ERSNQIYDKNKTK

-1223 LEIEQEKTE
+1223 LEIEQEKAE

-1326 YEAMAGIPIV
+1326 YEALAGIPIV
-1336 GPALGAAAAAAAVVA
+1336 GPALGAAAAAAAVAA

-1435 TQILEQV
+1435 TQILDQV

-1457 GTDFGGTSF
+1457 ATDFGGTSF

>member
-20 RQRIIELESEMKTAR
+20 RQRMIELESEMKTAR

-55 AELIKKLVAEYD
+55 AELIKKLVTEYD

-91 QILRNLPAGHEL
+91 QILRNLPASSPL
-103 FGQYRQQL
+103 FKQYNAQL
-111 DEVND
+111 NEVNA
-116 RIKQLKG
+116 R
-123 NSDIYTDTLAKMA
+123 
-136 ESYRQLRKAELNGGK
+136 
-151 DSDGYR
+151 
-157 QQAAYIEQLA
+157 
-167 KAHTELTSKLHVEDL
+167 
-182 SLDELTE
+182 
-189 RQRGLNAVINAMPAN
+189 
-204 SPGME
+204 
-209 VYRQQLEETS
+209 
-219 VRISELHGRLDT
+219 
-231 QRMYLDKVSD
+231 
-241 SYIRLREIEKQYG
+241 
-254 TDNDEYLKQLSY
+254 
-266 IRELTEEHDKYI
+266 IREL
-278 EEIGFENLTVSELS
+278 
-292 ERQKELN
+292 
-299 QILQNIPG
+299 
-307 SSEEMERYRIELD
+307 
-320 RVTNRLKDLN
+320 
-330 GQTDESRR
+330 
-338 YLERMTDAFFKLREI
+338 
-353 QQKQGS
+353 
-359 GSTAYKEQLMY
+359 
-370 IRQLSDEHDKLINQI
+370 
-385 GLENL
+385 
-390 TMKELQNRQKE
+390 
-401 LNEVLQNIPTS
+401 
-412 SAEMNKY
+412 
-419 RAELDKVNLKI
+419 
-430 QQIKGTA
+430 KGTA
-437 AETKFSLS
+437 QETKFSLS
-445 KMADE
+445 KLADE

-729 EQANTAFVEGTSI
+729 DQANTAFVEGTSI

-795 IVSVLL
+795 IVSVFL

-1086 RFQAET
+1086 KFQAET

-1134 RKELYS
+1134 RKALYS
-1140 KYKKDYSD
+1140 NYKKDYSA

-1153 FDLMI
+1153 LDLMI
-1158 DRSNQLYDKNKSK
+1158 ERSNQVYDKNKTK
-1171 EIKDTP
+1171 EIKETP
-1177 EPREETVDEDTYL
+1177 EPREETVDEDTYV

-1211 GLISEQEYQDKL
+1211 GLISEEEYQDKL
-1223 LEIEQEKTE
+1223 LEIEQEKAE
-1232 QRKEIQNGML
+1232 KRKQIQERVL

-1267 ERAWDK
+1267 ERSWDK

-1326 YEAMAGIPIV
+1326 YEAMNLIPFV
-1336 GPALGAAAAAAAVVA
+1336 GPALGAAAAAATLAA

-1405 HESVQN
+1405 HESVEN

>member
-20 RQRIIELESEMKTAR
+20 RQRMIELESEMKTAR

-91 QILRNLPAGHEL
+91 QILRNLPASSPL
-103 FGQYRQQL
+103 FKQYNAQL
-111 DEVND
+111 NEVNA
-116 RIKQLKG
+116 R
-123 NSDIYTDTLAKMA
+123 
-136 ESYRQLRKAELNGGK
+136 
-151 DSDGYR
+151 
-157 QQAAYIEQLA
+157 
-167 KAHTELTSKLHVEDL
+167 
-182 SLDELTE
+182 
-189 RQRGLNAVINAMPAN
+189 
-204 SPGME
+204 
-209 VYRQQLEETS
+209 
-219 VRISELHGRLDT
+219 
-231 QRMYLDKVSD
+231 
-241 SYIRLREIEKQYG
+241 
-254 TDNDEYLKQLSY
+254 
-266 IRELTEEHDKYI
+266 IREL
-278 EEIGFENLTVSELS
+278 
-292 ERQKELN
+292 
-299 QILQNIPG
+299 
-307 SSEEMERYRIELD
+307 
-320 RVTNRLKDLN
+320 
-330 GQTDESRR
+330 
-338 YLERMTDAFFKLREI
+338 
-353 QQKQGS
+353 
-359 GSTAYKEQLMY
+359 
-370 IRQLSDEHDKLINQI
+370 
-385 GLENL
+385 
-390 TMKELQNRQKE
+390 
-401 LNEVLQNIPTS
+401 
-412 SAEMNKY
+412 
-419 RAELDKVNLKI
+419 
-430 QQIKGTA
+430 KGTA
-437 AETKFSLS
+437 QETKFSLS
-445 KMADE
+445 KLADE

-668 FINLIETDCNE
+668 FIDLIETDCNE

-795 IVSVLL
+795 IVSVFL

-986 LNKGWVDVIWDGT
+986 LNKGFVESTWDGV

-1056 KLITA
+1056 KLITT

-1086 RFQAET
+1086 KFQAET
-1092 DAMEQ
+1092 EAMEQ
-1097 AMREEQ
+1097 AIRKEQ
-1103 NELKQLRQLGLL
+1103 NELKQLRLLGVV
-1115 DEEEYQEEMYL
+1115 DEEKYQDELYTI
-1126 LQLEYLGK
+1126 QLEALARRKQLYEKFGKDSSSIEEQILDMTINRINEVYNK
-1134 RKELYS
+1134 RKEVS
-1140 KYKKDYSD
+1140 
-1148 IDGQI
+1148 
-1153 FDLMI
+1153 
-1158 DRSNQLYDKNKSK
+1158 
-1171 EIKDTP
+1171 DTP
-1177 EPREETVDEDTYL
+1177 EPTEDIDEDTYL
-1190 VDKFKKSIEGRL
+1190 IEKFSKSIEGREAL
-1202 AILEDFHAR
+1202 LNDMRERDLISEQEYQDRMIELGSRIDLSSFKSIKEREAMLNDMHAR

-1326 YEAMAGIPIV
+1326 YEALAGIPIV
-1336 GPALGAAAAAAAVVA
+1336 GPALGAAAAAAAVAA

-1405 HESVQN
+1405 HESVEN

-1490 DKLAGKDLVVD
+1490 NKLAGKDLVVD

>member
-91 QILRNLPAGHEL
+91 QILRNLPASSPL
-103 FGQYRQQL
+103 FKQYNAQL
-111 DEVND
+111 NEVNA
-116 RIKQLKG
+116 R
-123 NSDIYTDTLAKMA
+123 
-136 ESYRQLRKAELNGGK
+136 
-151 DSDGYR
+151 
-157 QQAAYIEQLA
+157 
-167 KAHTELTSKLHVEDL
+167 
-182 SLDELTE
+182 
-189 RQRGLNAVINAMPAN
+189 
-204 SPGME
+204 
-209 VYRQQLEETS
+209 
-219 VRISELHGRLDT
+219 
-231 QRMYLDKVSD
+231 
-241 SYIRLREIEKQYG
+241 
-254 TDNDEYLKQLSY
+254 
-266 IRELTEEHDKYI
+266 IREL
-278 EEIGFENLTVSELS
+278 
-292 ERQKELN
+292 
-299 QILQNIPG
+299 
-307 SSEEMERYRIELD
+307 
-320 RVTNRLKDLN
+320 
-330 GQTDESRR
+330 
-338 YLERMTDAFFKLREI
+338 
-353 QQKQGS
+353 
-359 GSTAYKEQLMY
+359 
-370 IRQLSDEHDKLINQI
+370 
-385 GLENL
+385 
-390 TMKELQNRQKE
+390 
-401 LNEVLQNIPTS
+401 
-412 SAEMNKY
+412 
-419 RAELDKVNLKI
+419 
-430 QQIKGTA
+430 KGTA
-437 AETKFSLS
+437 QETKFSLS
-445 KMADE
+445 KLADE

-795 IVSVLL
+795 IVSVFL

-813 VTGYTIAMN
+813 VTGYTIAVN

-836 RVVTA
+836 RVVTSL
-841 VRTLT
+841 RTLYT
-846 VAIQRNPLG
+846 VMKANPWMTVITLATTVV
-855 ALLVAAAAAIALL
+855 ALYK
-868 QDLTRKTDKLSSS
+868 DMTRQSDKLSAS
-881 QRNLNDIQEQS
+881 QRNLNDIQAQATRNVE
-892 AKYAEEEK
+892 AEK
-900 RQIASLLSVAQD
+900 QQISSLLAIAQD
-912 ETNSKFKRETAIR
+912 ETASKLRREAAIR
-925 KLNELAPE
+925 KLNELSPE

-955 VDTLLIKQNLE
+955 VDTLLIKQNIE
-966 AANQKRNDLTDQLQ
+966 AANHKKNQILEQRQ
-980 NLNKNG
+980 NIANNG
-986 LNKGWVDVIWDGT
+986 LDKGFWEGAWDG
-999 VYGTAKFVRSVT
+999 VVLGTAKFVRSVT
-1011 KGSHGMLDKWSK
+1011 KGSHGMLDSWSK
-1023 QTMKDLENE
+1023 QTIKDIKNE
-1032 LYDQQVALQQQINDI
+1032 AHVVVAELDKQAADI

-1061 ETEVSETKTGGG
+1061 ETEVSGTKTGGG

-1086 RFQAET
+1086 KFQAET

-1134 RKELYS
+1134 RKALYAN
-1140 KYKKDYSD
+1140 YKKDYSA

-1153 FDLMI
+1153 LDLMI
-1158 DRSNQLYDKNKSK
+1158 ERSNQVYDKNKSK

-1326 YEAMAGIPIV
+1326 YEALAGIPIV
-1336 GPALGAAAAAAAVVA
+1336 GPALGAAAAAAAVAA

-1405 HESVQN
+1405 HESVEN

-1457 GTDFGGTSF
+1457 GTDLGGTSF

>member
-20 RQRIIELESEMKTAR
+20 RQRMIELESEMKTAR

-91 QILRNLPAGHEL
+91 QILRNLPASSPL
-103 FGQYRQQL
+103 FKQYNAQL
-111 DEVND
+111 NEVNA
-116 RIKQLKG
+116 R
-123 NSDIYTDTLAKMA
+123 
-136 ESYRQLRKAELNGGK
+136 
-151 DSDGYR
+151 
-157 QQAAYIEQLA
+157 
-167 KAHTELTSKLHVEDL
+167 
-182 SLDELTE
+182 
-189 RQRGLNAVINAMPAN
+189 
-204 SPGME
+204 
-209 VYRQQLEETS
+209 
-219 VRISELHGRLDT
+219 
-231 QRMYLDKVSD
+231 
-241 SYIRLREIEKQYG
+241 
-254 TDNDEYLKQLSY
+254 
-266 IRELTEEHDKYI
+266 IREL
-278 EEIGFENLTVSELS
+278 
-292 ERQKELN
+292 
-299 QILQNIPG
+299 
-307 SSEEMERYRIELD
+307 
-320 RVTNRLKDLN
+320 
-330 GQTDESRR
+330 
-338 YLERMTDAFFKLREI
+338 
-353 QQKQGS
+353 
-359 GSTAYKEQLMY
+359 
-370 IRQLSDEHDKLINQI
+370 
-385 GLENL
+385 
-390 TMKELQNRQKE
+390 
-401 LNEVLQNIPTS
+401 
-412 SAEMNKY
+412 
-419 RAELDKVNLKI
+419 
-430 QQIKGTA
+430 KGTA
-437 AETKFSLS
+437 QETKFSLS
-445 KMADE
+445 KLADE

-656 EYAKLAGMDVEK
+656 EYARLAGMDVEK
-668 FINLIETDCNE
+668 FVDLIETDCNE

-688 GQLGGMEKMAPILDK
+688 GQLGGMEEMAPILDK

-729 EQANTAFVEGTSI
+729 NQANTAFTEGTSI

-795 IVSVLL
+795 IVSVFL

-836 RVVTA
+836 RVVTSL
-841 VRTLT
+841 RTLYT
-846 VAIQRNPLG
+846 VMKANPWMTVITLATTVV
-855 ALLVAAAAAIALL
+855 ALYK
-868 QDLTRKTDKLSSS
+868 DMTRQSDKLSAS
-881 QRNLNDIQEQS
+881 QRNLNDIQAQATRNVE
-892 AKYAEEEK
+892 AEK
-900 RQIASLLSVAQD
+900 QQISSLLVIAQD
-912 ETNSKFKRETAIR
+912 ETASKLRREAAIR
-925 KLNELAPE
+925 KLNELSPE

-955 VDTLLIKQNLE
+955 VDTLLIKQNIE
-966 AANQKRNDLTDQLQ
+966 AANQKKNQILEQRQ
-980 NLNKNG
+980 NIANNG
-986 LNKGWVDVIWDGT
+986 LDKGFWEGAWDG
-999 VYGTAKFVRSVT
+999 VVLGTAKFVRSVT
-1011 KGSHGMLDKWSK
+1011 KGSHGMLDSWSK
-1023 QTMKDLENE
+1023 QTIKDIKNE
-1032 LYDQQVALQQQINDI
+1032 AHVIVAELDKQAADI

-1061 ETEVSETKTGGG
+1061 ETEVSGTKTGGG

-1086 RFQAET
+1086 KFQAET

-1134 RKELYS
+1134 RKALYAN
-1140 KYKKDYSD
+1140 YKKDYSA

-1153 FDLMI
+1153 LDLMI
-1158 DRSNQLYDKNKSK
+1158 ERSNQVYDKNKTK

-1177 EPREETVDEDTYL
+1177 EPREETIDEDTYL

-1223 LEIEQEKTE
+1223 LEIEQEKAE

-1267 ERAWDK
+1267 ERSWDK

-1326 YEAMAGIPIV
+1326 YEALAGIPIV
-1336 GPALGAAAAAAAVVA
+1336 GPALGAAAAAAAVAA

>member
-91 QILRNLPAGHEL
+91 QILRNLPASSPL
-103 FGQYRQQL
+103 FKQYNAQL
-111 DEVND
+111 NEVNA
-116 RIKQLKG
+116 R
-123 NSDIYTDTLAKMA
+123 
-136 ESYRQLRKAELNGGK
+136 
-151 DSDGYR
+151 
-157 QQAAYIEQLA
+157 
-167 KAHTELTSKLHVEDL
+167 
-182 SLDELTE
+182 
-189 RQRGLNAVINAMPAN
+189 
-204 SPGME
+204 
-209 VYRQQLEETS
+209 
-219 VRISELHGRLDT
+219 
-231 QRMYLDKVSD
+231 
-241 SYIRLREIEKQYG
+241 
-254 TDNDEYLKQLSY
+254 
-266 IRELTEEHDKYI
+266 IREL
-278 EEIGFENLTVSELS
+278 
-292 ERQKELN
+292 
-299 QILQNIPG
+299 
-307 SSEEMERYRIELD
+307 
-320 RVTNRLKDLN
+320 
-330 GQTDESRR
+330 
-338 YLERMTDAFFKLREI
+338 
-353 QQKQGS
+353 
-359 GSTAYKEQLMY
+359 
-370 IRQLSDEHDKLINQI
+370 
-385 GLENL
+385 
-390 TMKELQNRQKE
+390 
-401 LNEVLQNIPTS
+401 
-412 SAEMNKY
+412 
-419 RAELDKVNLKI
+419 
-430 QQIKGTA
+430 KGTA
-437 AETKFSLS
+437 QETKFSLS
-445 KMADE
+445 KLADE

-1086 RFQAET
+1086 KFQAET
-1092 DAMEQ
+1092 DTMEQ

-1134 RKELYS
+1134 RKALYAN
-1140 KYKKDYSD
+1140 YKKDYSA

-1153 FDLMI
+1153 LDLMI
-1158 DRSNQLYDKNKSK
+1158 ERSNQIYDKNKTK

-1223 LEIEQEKTE
+1223 LEIEQEKAE

-1326 YEAMAGIPIV
+1326 YEALAGIPIV
-1336 GPALGAAAAAAAVVA
+1336 GPALGAAAAAAAVAA

-1457 GTDFGGTSF
+1457 ATDFGGTSF

>member
-20 RQRIIELESEMKTAR
+20 RQRMIELESEMKTAR

-91 QILRNLPAGHEL
+91 QILRNLPASSPL
-103 FGQYRQQL
+103 FKQYNAQL
-111 DEVND
+111 NEVNA
-116 RIKQLKG
+116 R
-123 NSDIYTDTLAKMA
+123 
-136 ESYRQLRKAELNGGK
+136 
-151 DSDGYR
+151 
-157 QQAAYIEQLA
+157 
-167 KAHTELTSKLHVEDL
+167 
-182 SLDELTE
+182 
-189 RQRGLNAVINAMPAN
+189 
-204 SPGME
+204 
-209 VYRQQLEETS
+209 
-219 VRISELHGRLDT
+219 
-231 QRMYLDKVSD
+231 
-241 SYIRLREIEKQYG
+241 
-254 TDNDEYLKQLSY
+254 
-266 IRELTEEHDKYI
+266 IREL
-278 EEIGFENLTVSELS
+278 
-292 ERQKELN
+292 
-299 QILQNIPG
+299 
-307 SSEEMERYRIELD
+307 
-320 RVTNRLKDLN
+320 
-330 GQTDESRR
+330 
-338 YLERMTDAFFKLREI
+338 
-353 QQKQGS
+353 
-359 GSTAYKEQLMY
+359 
-370 IRQLSDEHDKLINQI
+370 
-385 GLENL
+385 
-390 TMKELQNRQKE
+390 
-401 LNEVLQNIPTS
+401 
-412 SAEMNKY
+412 
-419 RAELDKVNLKI
+419 
-430 QQIKGTA
+430 KGTA
-437 AETKFSLS
+437 QETKFSLS
-445 KMADE
+445 KLADE

-668 FINLIETDCNE
+668 FVNLIETDCNE

-795 IVSVLL
+795 IVSIFL
-801 SYKSTIATVALA
+801 SYKSTIATVTLA
-813 VTGYTIAMN
+813 VVGYTAAVN

-836 RVVTA
+836 RVVTSL
-841 VRTLT
+841 RTLYT
-846 VAIQRNPLG
+846 VMKANPWMTVITLATTVV
-855 ALLVAAAAAIALL
+855 ALYK
-868 QDLTRKTDKLSSS
+868 DMTRQSDKLSAS
-881 QRNLNDIQEQS
+881 QRNLNDIQAQATRNVE
-892 AKYAEEEK
+892 AEK
-900 RQIASLLSVAQD
+900 QQISSLLVIAQD
-912 ETNSKFKRETAIR
+912 ETASKLRREAAIR
-925 KLNELAPE
+925 KLNELSPE

-955 VDTLLIKQNLE
+955 VDTLLIKQNIE
-966 AANQKRNDLTDQLQ
+966 AANQKKNQILEQRQ
-980 NLNKNG
+980 NIANNG
-986 LNKGWVDVIWDGT
+986 LDKGFWEGAWDG
-999 VYGTAKFVRSVT
+999 VVLGTAKFVRSVT
-1011 KGSHGMLDKWSK
+1011 KGSHGMLDSWSK
-1023 QTMKDLENE
+1023 QTIKDIKNE
-1032 LYDQQVALQQQINDI
+1032 AHVIVAELDKQAADI

-1086 RFQAET
+1086 EFQAET

-1134 RKELYS
+1134 RKALYAN
-1140 KYKKDYSD
+1140 YKKDYSA

-1153 FDLMI
+1153 LDLMI
-1158 DRSNQLYDKNKSK
+1158 ERSNQVYDKNKTK

-1177 EPREETVDEDTYL
+1177 EPREETIDEDTYL

-1223 LEIEQEKTE
+1223 LEIEQEKAE

-1267 ERAWDK
+1267 ERSWDK

-1326 YEAMAGIPIV
+1326 YEALAGIPIV
-1336 GPALGAAAAAAAVVA
+1336 GPALGAAAAAAAVAA

>member
-91 QILRNLPAGHEL
+91 QILRNLPASSPL
-103 FGQYRQQL
+103 FKQYNAQL
-111 DEVND
+111 NEVNA
-116 RIKQLKG
+116 R
-123 NSDIYTDTLAKMA
+123 
-136 ESYRQLRKAELNGGK
+136 
-151 DSDGYR
+151 
-157 QQAAYIEQLA
+157 
-167 KAHTELTSKLHVEDL
+167 
-182 SLDELTE
+182 
-189 RQRGLNAVINAMPAN
+189 
-204 SPGME
+204 
-209 VYRQQLEETS
+209 
-219 VRISELHGRLDT
+219 
-231 QRMYLDKVSD
+231 
-241 SYIRLREIEKQYG
+241 
-254 TDNDEYLKQLSY
+254 
-266 IRELTEEHDKYI
+266 IREL
-278 EEIGFENLTVSELS
+278 
-292 ERQKELN
+292 
-299 QILQNIPG
+299 
-307 SSEEMERYRIELD
+307 
-320 RVTNRLKDLN
+320 
-330 GQTDESRR
+330 
-338 YLERMTDAFFKLREI
+338 
-353 QQKQGS
+353 
-359 GSTAYKEQLMY
+359 
-370 IRQLSDEHDKLINQI
+370 
-385 GLENL
+385 
-390 TMKELQNRQKE
+390 
-401 LNEVLQNIPTS
+401 
-412 SAEMNKY
+412 
-419 RAELDKVNLKI
+419 
-430 QQIKGTA
+430 KGTA
-437 AETKFSLS
+437 QETKFSLS
-445 KMADE
+445 KLADE

-795 IVSVLL
+795 IVSVFL

-1086 RFQAET
+1086 KFQAET
-1092 DAMEQ
+1092 DTMEQ

-1134 RKELYS
+1134 RKALYAN
-1140 KYKKDYSD
+1140 YKKDYSA

-1153 FDLMI
+1153 LDLMI
-1158 DRSNQLYDKNKSK
+1158 DRSNQVYDKNKTK
-1171 EIKDTP
+1171 EIKETP

-1223 LEIEQEKTE
+1223 LEIEQEKAE

-1326 YEAMAGIPIV
+1326 YEAMNLIPFV
-1336 GPALGAAAAAAAVVA
+1336 GPALGAAAAAATLAA

-1405 HESVQN
+1405 HESVEN

>member
-20 RQRIIELESEMKTAR
+20 RQCIIELESEMKTAR

-91 QILRNLPAGHEL
+91 QILRNLPASSPL
-103 FGQYRQQL
+103 FKQYNAQL
-111 DEVND
+111 NEVNA
-116 RIKQLKG
+116 R
-123 NSDIYTDTLAKMA
+123 
-136 ESYRQLRKAELNGGK
+136 
-151 DSDGYR
+151 
-157 QQAAYIEQLA
+157 
-167 KAHTELTSKLHVEDL
+167 
-182 SLDELTE
+182 
-189 RQRGLNAVINAMPAN
+189 
-204 SPGME
+204 
-209 VYRQQLEETS
+209 
-219 VRISELHGRLDT
+219 
-231 QRMYLDKVSD
+231 
-241 SYIRLREIEKQYG
+241 
-254 TDNDEYLKQLSY
+254 
-266 IRELTEEHDKYI
+266 IREL
-278 EEIGFENLTVSELS
+278 
-292 ERQKELN
+292 
-299 QILQNIPG
+299 
-307 SSEEMERYRIELD
+307 
-320 RVTNRLKDLN
+320 
-330 GQTDESRR
+330 
-338 YLERMTDAFFKLREI
+338 
-353 QQKQGS
+353 
-359 GSTAYKEQLMY
+359 
-370 IRQLSDEHDKLINQI
+370 
-385 GLENL
+385 
-390 TMKELQNRQKE
+390 
-401 LNEVLQNIPTS
+401 
-412 SAEMNKY
+412 
-419 RAELDKVNLKI
+419 
-430 QQIKGTA
+430 KGTA
-437 AETKFSLS
+437 QETKFSLS
-445 KMADE
+445 KLADE

-668 FINLIETDCNE
+668 FTELIETDCNE

-729 EQANTAFVEGTSI
+729 EQANTAFTEGTSI

-795 IVSVLL
+795 IVSIFL

-900 RQIASLLSVAQD
+900 RQITSLLSVAQD

-1023 QTMKDLENE
+1023 QIMRDLENE

-1056 KLITA
+1056 KLITT
-1061 ETEVSETKTGGG
+1061 ETEVSGTKTGGG
-1073 TGGTEVDEEAIKK
+1073 TGGIEVDEEAIKK

-1134 RKELYS
+1134 RKALYAN
-1140 KYKKDYSD
+1140 YKKDYSA

-1153 FDLMI
+1153 LDLMI
-1158 DRSNQLYDKNKSK
+1158 ERSNQVYDKNKTK
-1171 EIKDTP
+1171 EIKETP
-1177 EPREETVDEDTYL
+1177 EPREETVDEDTYV

-1202 AILEDFHAR
+1202 AILEDYHAR
-1211 GLISEQEYQDKL
+1211 GLISEEEYQDKL
-1223 LEIEQEKTE
+1223 LEIEQEKAE
-1232 QRKEIQNGML
+1232 QRKQIQEGVL

-1267 ERAWDK
+1267 ERSWDK

-1280 AGKDTTELEE
+1280 AGQDTTELEE

-1326 YEAMAGIPIV
+1326 YEALAGIPIV
-1336 GPALGAAAAAAAVVA
+1336 GPALGAAAAAAAVAA

-1451 GYTSGD
+1451 GYTGSDGSGLGD
-1457 GTDFGGTSF
+1457 TSF
-1466 PVDNRIIEF
+1466 PTDSRIIEF

>member
-20 RQRIIELESEMKTAR
+20 RQRMIELESEMKTAR

-91 QILRNLPAGHEL
+91 QILRNLPASSPL
-103 FGQYRQQL
+103 FKQYNAQL
-111 DEVND
+111 NEVNA
-116 RIKQLKG
+116 R
-123 NSDIYTDTLAKMA
+123 
-136 ESYRQLRKAELNGGK
+136 
-151 DSDGYR
+151 
-157 QQAAYIEQLA
+157 
-167 KAHTELTSKLHVEDL
+167 
-182 SLDELTE
+182 
-189 RQRGLNAVINAMPAN
+189 
-204 SPGME
+204 
-209 VYRQQLEETS
+209 
-219 VRISELHGRLDT
+219 
-231 QRMYLDKVSD
+231 
-241 SYIRLREIEKQYG
+241 
-254 TDNDEYLKQLSY
+254 
-266 IRELTEEHDKYI
+266 IREL
-278 EEIGFENLTVSELS
+278 
-292 ERQKELN
+292 
-299 QILQNIPG
+299 
-307 SSEEMERYRIELD
+307 
-320 RVTNRLKDLN
+320 
-330 GQTDESRR
+330 
-338 YLERMTDAFFKLREI
+338 
-353 QQKQGS
+353 
-359 GSTAYKEQLMY
+359 
-370 IRQLSDEHDKLINQI
+370 
-385 GLENL
+385 
-390 TMKELQNRQKE
+390 
-401 LNEVLQNIPTS
+401 
-412 SAEMNKY
+412 
-419 RAELDKVNLKI
+419 
-430 QQIKGTA
+430 KGTA
-437 AETKFSLS
+437 QETKFSLS
-445 KMADE
+445 KLADE

-656 EYAKLAGMDVEK
+656 EYARLAGMDVEK
-668 FINLIETDCNE
+668 FVDLIETDCNE

-729 EQANTAFVEGTSI
+729 NQANTAFVEGTSI

-795 IVSVLL
+795 IVSVFL

-980 NLNKNG
+980 DLNKNG

-1023 QTMKDLENE
+1023 QTMRDLENE

-1086 RFQAET
+1086 EFQAET

-1134 RKELYS
+1134 RKALYAN
-1140 KYKKDYSD
+1140 YKKDYSA

-1153 FDLMI
+1153 LDLMI
-1158 DRSNQLYDKNKSK
+1158 ERSNQVYDKNKTK
-1171 EIKDTP
+1171 EIKETP
-1177 EPREETVDEDTYL
+1177 EPREETVDEDTYV

-1202 AILEDFHAR
+1202 AILEDYHAR
-1211 GLISEQEYQDKL
+1211 GLISEEEYQDKL
-1223 LEIEQEKTE
+1223 LEIEQEKAE
-1232 QRKEIQNGML
+1232 QRKQIQEGVL

-1267 ERAWDK
+1267 ERSWDK

-1326 YEAMAGIPIV
+1326 YEAMNLIPFV
-1336 GPALGAAAAAAAVVA
+1336 GPALGAAAAAATLAA

-1457 GTDFGGTSF
+1457 GTDLGGTSF

>member
-20 RQRIIELESEMKTAR
+20 RQRMIELESEMKTAR

-91 QILRNLPAGHEL
+91 QILRNLPASSPL
-103 FGQYRQQL
+103 FKQYNAQL
-111 DEVND
+111 NEVNA
-116 RIKQLKG
+116 R
-123 NSDIYTDTLAKMA
+123 
-136 ESYRQLRKAELNGGK
+136 
-151 DSDGYR
+151 
-157 QQAAYIEQLA
+157 
-167 KAHTELTSKLHVEDL
+167 
-182 SLDELTE
+182 
-189 RQRGLNAVINAMPAN
+189 
-204 SPGME
+204 
-209 VYRQQLEETS
+209 
-219 VRISELHGRLDT
+219 
-231 QRMYLDKVSD
+231 
-241 SYIRLREIEKQYG
+241 
-254 TDNDEYLKQLSY
+254 
-266 IRELTEEHDKYI
+266 IREL
-278 EEIGFENLTVSELS
+278 
-292 ERQKELN
+292 
-299 QILQNIPG
+299 
-307 SSEEMERYRIELD
+307 
-320 RVTNRLKDLN
+320 
-330 GQTDESRR
+330 
-338 YLERMTDAFFKLREI
+338 
-353 QQKQGS
+353 
-359 GSTAYKEQLMY
+359 
-370 IRQLSDEHDKLINQI
+370 
-385 GLENL
+385 
-390 TMKELQNRQKE
+390 
-401 LNEVLQNIPTS
+401 
-412 SAEMNKY
+412 
-419 RAELDKVNLKI
+419 
-430 QQIKGTA
+430 KGTA
-437 AETKFSLS
+437 QETKFSLS
-445 KMADE
+445 KLADE

-668 FINLIETDCNE
+668 FVNLIETDCNE

-729 EQANTAFVEGTSI
+729 DQANTAFVEGTSI

-795 IVSVLL
+795 IVSVFL
-801 SYKSTIATVALA
+801 SYKSTITTVALA

-980 NLNKNG
+980 DLNKNG

-1061 ETEVSETKTGGG
+1061 ETEVSGTKTGGG

-1086 RFQAET
+1086 KFQAET

-1134 RKELYS
+1134 RKALYAN
-1140 KYKKDYSD
+1140 YKKDYSA

-1153 FDLMI
+1153 LDLMI
-1158 DRSNQLYDKNKSK
+1158 ERSNQVYDKNKTK

-1177 EPREETVDEDTYL
+1177 APREETVDEDTYL

-1223 LEIEQEKTE
+1223 LEIEQEKAE

-1267 ERAWDK
+1267 ERSWDK

-1326 YEAMAGIPIV
+1326 YEALAGIPIV
-1336 GPALGAAAAAAAVVA
+1336 GPALGAAAAAATLAA

>member
-20 RQRIIELESEMKTAR
+20 RQRMIELESEMKTAR

-40 IKKQFGENSVEYKKQ
+40 IKKQFGENSLEYQKQ

-91 QILRNLPAGHEL
+91 QILRNLPASSPL
-103 FGQYRQQL
+103 FKQYNAQL
-111 DEVND
+111 NEVNA
-116 RIKQLKG
+116 R
-123 NSDIYTDTLAKMA
+123 
-136 ESYRQLRKAELNGGK
+136 
-151 DSDGYR
+151 
-157 QQAAYIEQLA
+157 
-167 KAHTELTSKLHVEDL
+167 
-182 SLDELTE
+182 
-189 RQRGLNAVINAMPAN
+189 
-204 SPGME
+204 
-209 VYRQQLEETS
+209 
-219 VRISELHGRLDT
+219 
-231 QRMYLDKVSD
+231 
-241 SYIRLREIEKQYG
+241 
-254 TDNDEYLKQLSY
+254 
-266 IRELTEEHDKYI
+266 IREL
-278 EEIGFENLTVSELS
+278 
-292 ERQKELN
+292 
-299 QILQNIPG
+299 
-307 SSEEMERYRIELD
+307 
-320 RVTNRLKDLN
+320 
-330 GQTDESRR
+330 
-338 YLERMTDAFFKLREI
+338 
-353 QQKQGS
+353 
-359 GSTAYKEQLMY
+359 
-370 IRQLSDEHDKLINQI
+370 
-385 GLENL
+385 
-390 TMKELQNRQKE
+390 
-401 LNEVLQNIPTS
+401 
-412 SAEMNKY
+412 
-419 RAELDKVNLKI
+419 
-430 QQIKGTA
+430 KGTA
-437 AETKFSLS
+437 QETKFSLS
-445 KMADE
+445 KLADE

-668 FINLIETDCNE
+668 FVNLIETDCNE

-795 IVSVLL
+795 IVSVFL
-801 SYKSTIATVALA
+801 SYKSTITTVALA

-986 LNKGWVDVIWDGT
+986 LNKGFVESTWDGA

-1061 ETEVSETKTGGG
+1061 ETEVSGTKTGGR

-1086 RFQAET
+1086 KFQAET
-1092 DAMEQ
+1092 EAMEQ
-1097 AMREEQ
+1097 AIRKEQ
-1103 NELKQLRQLGLL
+1103 NELKQLRLLGVV
-1115 DEEEYQEEMYL
+1115 DEEKYQDELYTI
-1126 LQLEYLGK
+1126 QLEALARRKQLYEKFGKDSSSIEEQILDMTINRINEVYNK
-1134 RKELYS
+1134 RKEVS
-1140 KYKKDYSD
+1140 
-1148 IDGQI
+1148 
-1153 FDLMI
+1153 
-1158 DRSNQLYDKNKSK
+1158 
-1171 EIKDTP
+1171 DTP
-1177 EPREETVDEDTYL
+1177 EPTEDIDEDTYL
-1190 VDKFKKSIEGRL
+1190 IEKFSKSIEGREAL
-1202 AILEDFHAR
+1202 LNDMRERDLISEQEYQDRMIELGSRIDLSSFKSIKEREAMLNDMHAR

-1267 ERAWDK
+1267 ERSWDK

-1326 YEAMAGIPIV
+1326 YEALAGIPIV
-1336 GPALGAAAAAAAVVA
+1336 GPALGAAAAAAAVTA

>member
-20 RQRIIELESEMKTAR
+20 RQRMIELESEMKTAR

-55 AELIKKLVAEYD
+55 AELIKKLVTEYD

-91 QILRNLPAGHEL
+91 QILRNLPASSPL
-103 FGQYRQQL
+103 FKQYNAQL
-111 DEVND
+111 NEVNA
-116 RIKQLKG
+116 R
-123 NSDIYTDTLAKMA
+123 
-136 ESYRQLRKAELNGGK
+136 
-151 DSDGYR
+151 
-157 QQAAYIEQLA
+157 
-167 KAHTELTSKLHVEDL
+167 
-182 SLDELTE
+182 
-189 RQRGLNAVINAMPAN
+189 
-204 SPGME
+204 
-209 VYRQQLEETS
+209 
-219 VRISELHGRLDT
+219 
-231 QRMYLDKVSD
+231 
-241 SYIRLREIEKQYG
+241 
-254 TDNDEYLKQLSY
+254 
-266 IRELTEEHDKYI
+266 IREL
-278 EEIGFENLTVSELS
+278 
-292 ERQKELN
+292 
-299 QILQNIPG
+299 
-307 SSEEMERYRIELD
+307 
-320 RVTNRLKDLN
+320 
-330 GQTDESRR
+330 
-338 YLERMTDAFFKLREI
+338 
-353 QQKQGS
+353 
-359 GSTAYKEQLMY
+359 
-370 IRQLSDEHDKLINQI
+370 
-385 GLENL
+385 
-390 TMKELQNRQKE
+390 
-401 LNEVLQNIPTS
+401 
-412 SAEMNKY
+412 
-419 RAELDKVNLKI
+419 
-430 QQIKGTA
+430 KGTA
-437 AETKFSLS
+437 QETKFSLS
-445 KMADE
+445 KLADE

-668 FINLIETDCNE
+668 FVNLIETDCNE

-729 EQANTAFVEGTSI
+729 DQANTAFVEGTSI

-795 IVSVLL
+795 IVSVFL

-980 NLNKNG
+980 DLNKNG
-986 LNKGWVDVIWDGT
+986 LNKGFVESTWDGV

-1086 RFQAET
+1086 KFQAET
-1092 DAMEQ
+1092 EAMEQ
-1097 AMREEQ
+1097 AIRKEQ
-1103 NELKQLRQLGLL
+1103 NELKQLRLLGVV
-1115 DEEEYQEEMYL
+1115 DEEKYQDELYTI
-1126 LQLEYLGK
+1126 QLEALARRKQLYEKFGKDSSSIEEQILDMTINRINEVYNK
-1134 RKELYS
+1134 RKEVS
-1140 KYKKDYSD
+1140 
-1148 IDGQI
+1148 
-1153 FDLMI
+1153 
-1158 DRSNQLYDKNKSK
+1158 
-1171 EIKDTP
+1171 DTP
-1177 EPREETVDEDTYL
+1177 EPTEDIDEDTYL
-1190 VDKFKKSIEGRL
+1190 IEKFSKSIEGREAL
-1202 AILEDFHAR
+1202 LNDMRERDLISEQEYQDRMIELGSRIDLSSFKSIKEREAMLNDMHAR

-1223 LEIEQEKTE
+1223 LEIEQEKAE

-1267 ERAWDK
+1267 ERSWDK

-1326 YEAMAGIPIV
+1326 YEALAGIPIV
-1336 GPALGAAAAAAAVVA
+1336 GPALGAAAAAATLAA

-1405 HESVQN
+1405 HESVEN

>member
-20 RQRIIELESEMKTAR
+20 RQRMIELESEMKTAR

-91 QILRNLPAGHEL
+91 QILRNLPASSPL
-103 FGQYRQQL
+103 FKQYNAQL
-111 DEVND
+111 NEVNA
-116 RIKQLKG
+116 R
-123 NSDIYTDTLAKMA
+123 
-136 ESYRQLRKAELNGGK
+136 
-151 DSDGYR
+151 
-157 QQAAYIEQLA
+157 
-167 KAHTELTSKLHVEDL
+167 
-182 SLDELTE
+182 
-189 RQRGLNAVINAMPAN
+189 
-204 SPGME
+204 
-209 VYRQQLEETS
+209 
-219 VRISELHGRLDT
+219 
-231 QRMYLDKVSD
+231 
-241 SYIRLREIEKQYG
+241 
-254 TDNDEYLKQLSY
+254 
-266 IRELTEEHDKYI
+266 IREL
-278 EEIGFENLTVSELS
+278 
-292 ERQKELN
+292 
-299 QILQNIPG
+299 
-307 SSEEMERYRIELD
+307 
-320 RVTNRLKDLN
+320 
-330 GQTDESRR
+330 
-338 YLERMTDAFFKLREI
+338 
-353 QQKQGS
+353 
-359 GSTAYKEQLMY
+359 
-370 IRQLSDEHDKLINQI
+370 
-385 GLENL
+385 
-390 TMKELQNRQKE
+390 
-401 LNEVLQNIPTS
+401 
-412 SAEMNKY
+412 
-419 RAELDKVNLKI
+419 
-430 QQIKGTA
+430 KGTA
-437 AETKFSLS
+437 QETKFSLS
-445 KMADE
+445 KLADE

-668 FINLIETDCNE
+668 FVNLIETDCNE

-729 EQANTAFVEGTSI
+729 DQANTAFVEGTSI

-795 IVSVLL
+795 IVSVFL
-801 SYKSTIATVALA
+801 SYKSTITTVALA

-980 NLNKNG
+980 DLNKNG
-986 LNKGWVDVIWDGT
+986 LNKGFVESTWDGV

-1086 RFQAET
+1086 KFQAET

-1134 RKELYS
+1134 RKALYAN
-1140 KYKKDYSD
+1140 YKKDYSA

-1153 FDLMI
+1153 LDLMI
-1158 DRSNQLYDKNKSK
+1158 ERSNQVYDKNKTK

-1177 EPREETVDEDTYL
+1177 APREETVDEDTYL

-1223 LEIEQEKTE
+1223 LEIEQEKAE

-1326 YEAMAGIPIV
+1326 YEALAGIPIV
-1336 GPALGAAAAAAAVVA
+1336 GPALGAAAAAATLAA

-1405 HESVQN
+1405 HESVEN

>member
-20 RQRIIELESEMKTAR
+20 RQRMIELESEMKTAR

-91 QILRNLPAGHEL
+91 QILRNLPASSPL
-103 FGQYRQQL
+103 FKQYNAQL
-111 DEVND
+111 NEVNA
-116 RIKQLKG
+116 R
-123 NSDIYTDTLAKMA
+123 
-136 ESYRQLRKAELNGGK
+136 
-151 DSDGYR
+151 
-157 QQAAYIEQLA
+157 
-167 KAHTELTSKLHVEDL
+167 
-182 SLDELTE
+182 
-189 RQRGLNAVINAMPAN
+189 
-204 SPGME
+204 
-209 VYRQQLEETS
+209 
-219 VRISELHGRLDT
+219 
-231 QRMYLDKVSD
+231 
-241 SYIRLREIEKQYG
+241 
-254 TDNDEYLKQLSY
+254 
-266 IRELTEEHDKYI
+266 IREL
-278 EEIGFENLTVSELS
+278 
-292 ERQKELN
+292 
-299 QILQNIPG
+299 
-307 SSEEMERYRIELD
+307 
-320 RVTNRLKDLN
+320 
-330 GQTDESRR
+330 
-338 YLERMTDAFFKLREI
+338 
-353 QQKQGS
+353 
-359 GSTAYKEQLMY
+359 
-370 IRQLSDEHDKLINQI
+370 
-385 GLENL
+385 
-390 TMKELQNRQKE
+390 
-401 LNEVLQNIPTS
+401 
-412 SAEMNKY
+412 
-419 RAELDKVNLKI
+419 
-430 QQIKGTA
+430 KGTA
-437 AETKFSLS
+437 QETKFSLS
-445 KMADE
+445 KLADE
-450 FNRYQTL
+450 FNRFQTL

-656 EYAKLAGMDVEK
+656 EYARLAGMDVEK
-668 FINLIETDCNE
+668 FVDLIETDCNE

-688 GQLGGMEKMAPILDK
+688 GQMGGMEKMAPILDK

-729 EQANTAFVEGTSI
+729 DQANTAFVEGTSI

-755 GLDKAKKTLTDLRV
+755 GLDKAKKTLMDLRV

-795 IVSVLL
+795 IVSVFL

-980 NLNKNG
+980 DLNKNG
-986 LNKGWVDVIWDGT
+986 LNKGFVESTWDGV

-1061 ETEVSETKTGGG
+1061 ETEVSGTKTGGG

-1086 RFQAET
+1086 KFQAET
-1092 DAMEQ
+1092 DTMEQ

-1134 RKELYS
+1134 RKALYAN
-1140 KYKKDYSD
+1140 YKKDYSA

-1153 FDLMI
+1153 LDLMI
-1158 DRSNQLYDKNKSK
+1158 ERSNQVYDKNKSE

-1202 AILEDFHAR
+1202 AILEDYHAR
-1211 GLISEQEYQDKL
+1211 GLISEEEYQDKL
-1223 LEIEQEKTE
+1223 LEIEKEKAE
-1232 QRKEIQNGML
+1232 ERKQIQDGVL

-1267 ERAWDK
+1267 ERSWDK

-1442 RTRAGKYSG
+1442 RTRSGKYSG
-1451 GYTSGD
+1451 GYTGD
-1457 GTDFGGTSF
+1457 NGTDTGGTSF
-1466 PVDNRIIEF
+1466 PVDNRIIGF

>member
-20 RQRIIELESEMKTAR
+20 RQRMIELESEMKTAR

-91 QILRNLPAGHEL
+91 QILRNLPASSPL
-103 FGQYRQQL
+103 FKQYNAQL
-111 DEVND
+111 NEVNA
-116 RIKQLKG
+116 R
-123 NSDIYTDTLAKMA
+123 
-136 ESYRQLRKAELNGGK
+136 
-151 DSDGYR
+151 
-157 QQAAYIEQLA
+157 
-167 KAHTELTSKLHVEDL
+167 
-182 SLDELTE
+182 
-189 RQRGLNAVINAMPAN
+189 
-204 SPGME
+204 
-209 VYRQQLEETS
+209 
-219 VRISELHGRLDT
+219 
-231 QRMYLDKVSD
+231 
-241 SYIRLREIEKQYG
+241 
-254 TDNDEYLKQLSY
+254 
-266 IRELTEEHDKYI
+266 IREL
-278 EEIGFENLTVSELS
+278 
-292 ERQKELN
+292 
-299 QILQNIPG
+299 
-307 SSEEMERYRIELD
+307 
-320 RVTNRLKDLN
+320 
-330 GQTDESRR
+330 
-338 YLERMTDAFFKLREI
+338 
-353 QQKQGS
+353 
-359 GSTAYKEQLMY
+359 
-370 IRQLSDEHDKLINQI
+370 
-385 GLENL
+385 
-390 TMKELQNRQKE
+390 
-401 LNEVLQNIPTS
+401 
-412 SAEMNKY
+412 
-419 RAELDKVNLKI
+419 
-430 QQIKGTA
+430 KGTA
-437 AETKFSLS
+437 QETKFSLS
-445 KMADE
+445 KLADE

-668 FINLIETDCNE
+668 FVNLIETDCNE

-729 EQANTAFVEGTSI
+729 NQANTAFVEGTSI

-795 IVSVLL
+795 IVSVFL

-980 NLNKNG
+980 DLNKNG

-1023 QTMKDLENE
+1023 QTMKNLENE

-1061 ETEVSETKTGGG
+1061 ETEVSVTKAGSG

-1086 RFQAET
+1086 KFQAET
-1092 DAMEQ
+1092 DTMEQ

-1134 RKELYS
+1134 RKALYAN
-1140 KYKKDYSD
+1140 YKKDYSA

-1153 FDLMI
+1153 LDLMI
-1158 DRSNQLYDKNKSK
+1158 ERSNQVYDKNKTK

-1177 EPREETVDEDTYL
+1177 APREETVDEDTYL

-1223 LEIEQEKTE
+1223 LEIEQEKAE

-1326 YEAMAGIPIV
+1326 YEALAGIPIV
-1336 GPALGAAAAAAAVVA
+1336 GPALGAAAAAAAVTA

-1405 HESVQN
+1405 HESVEN

>member
-20 RQRIIELESEMKTAR
+20 RQRMIELESEMKTAR

-91 QILRNLPAGHEL
+91 QILRNLPASSPL
-103 FGQYRQQL
+103 FKQYNAQL
-111 DEVND
+111 NEVNA
-116 RIKQLKG
+116 R
-123 NSDIYTDTLAKMA
+123 
-136 ESYRQLRKAELNGGK
+136 
-151 DSDGYR
+151 
-157 QQAAYIEQLA
+157 
-167 KAHTELTSKLHVEDL
+167 
-182 SLDELTE
+182 
-189 RQRGLNAVINAMPAN
+189 
-204 SPGME
+204 
-209 VYRQQLEETS
+209 
-219 VRISELHGRLDT
+219 
-231 QRMYLDKVSD
+231 
-241 SYIRLREIEKQYG
+241 
-254 TDNDEYLKQLSY
+254 
-266 IRELTEEHDKYI
+266 IREL
-278 EEIGFENLTVSELS
+278 
-292 ERQKELN
+292 
-299 QILQNIPG
+299 
-307 SSEEMERYRIELD
+307 
-320 RVTNRLKDLN
+320 
-330 GQTDESRR
+330 
-338 YLERMTDAFFKLREI
+338 
-353 QQKQGS
+353 
-359 GSTAYKEQLMY
+359 
-370 IRQLSDEHDKLINQI
+370 
-385 GLENL
+385 
-390 TMKELQNRQKE
+390 
-401 LNEVLQNIPTS
+401 
-412 SAEMNKY
+412 
-419 RAELDKVNLKI
+419 
-430 QQIKGTA
+430 KGTA
-437 AETKFSLS
+437 QETKFSLS
-445 KMADE
+445 KLADE

-795 IVSVLL
+795 IVSVFL

-1086 RFQAET
+1086 KFQAET
-1092 DAMEQ
+1092 EAMEQ
-1097 AMREEQ
+1097 AIRKEQ
-1103 NELKQLRQLGLL
+1103 NELKQLRLLGVV
-1115 DEEEYQEEMYL
+1115 DEEKYQDELYTI
-1126 LQLEYLGK
+1126 QLEALARRKQLYEKFGKDSSSIEEQILDMTINRINEVYNK
-1134 RKELYS
+1134 RKEVS
-1140 KYKKDYSD
+1140 
-1148 IDGQI
+1148 
-1153 FDLMI
+1153 
-1158 DRSNQLYDKNKSK
+1158 
-1171 EIKDTP
+1171 DTP
-1177 EPREETVDEDTYL
+1177 EPTEDIDEDTYL
-1190 VDKFKKSIEGRL
+1190 IEKFSKSIEGREAL
-1202 AILEDFHAR
+1202 LNDMRERDLISEQEYQDRMIELGSRIDLSSFKSIKEREAMLNDMHAR

-1326 YEAMAGIPIV
+1326 YEALAGIPIV
-1336 GPALGAAAAAAAVVA
+1336 GPALGAAAAAAAVAA

-1457 GTDFGGTSF
+1457 GTDLGGTSF

>member
-20 RQRIIELESEMKTAR
+20 RQRMIELESEMKTAR

-91 QILRNLPAGHEL
+91 QILRNLPASSPL
-103 FGQYRQQL
+103 FKQYNAQL
-111 DEVND
+111 NEVNA
-116 RIKQLKG
+116 R
-123 NSDIYTDTLAKMA
+123 
-136 ESYRQLRKAELNGGK
+136 
-151 DSDGYR
+151 
-157 QQAAYIEQLA
+157 
-167 KAHTELTSKLHVEDL
+167 
-182 SLDELTE
+182 
-189 RQRGLNAVINAMPAN
+189 
-204 SPGME
+204 
-209 VYRQQLEETS
+209 
-219 VRISELHGRLDT
+219 
-231 QRMYLDKVSD
+231 
-241 SYIRLREIEKQYG
+241 
-254 TDNDEYLKQLSY
+254 
-266 IRELTEEHDKYI
+266 IREL
-278 EEIGFENLTVSELS
+278 
-292 ERQKELN
+292 
-299 QILQNIPG
+299 
-307 SSEEMERYRIELD
+307 
-320 RVTNRLKDLN
+320 
-330 GQTDESRR
+330 
-338 YLERMTDAFFKLREI
+338 
-353 QQKQGS
+353 
-359 GSTAYKEQLMY
+359 
-370 IRQLSDEHDKLINQI
+370 
-385 GLENL
+385 
-390 TMKELQNRQKE
+390 
-401 LNEVLQNIPTS
+401 
-412 SAEMNKY
+412 
-419 RAELDKVNLKI
+419 
-430 QQIKGTA
+430 KGTA
-437 AETKFSLS
+437 QETKFSLS
-445 KMADE
+445 KLADE

-561 NIGKLAQMFGDAG
+561 NIGKLAQMFGDTG
-574 RSLKDNMLAIG
+574 RTLKDNMLAIG

-656 EYAKLAGMDVEK
+656 EYARLAGMDVEK
-668 FINLIETDCNE
+668 FVDLIETDCNE

-729 EQANTAFVEGTSI
+729 DQANTAFVEGTSI

-795 IVSVLL
+795 IVSVFL
-801 SYKSTIATVALA
+801 SYKSTIATVTLA
-813 VTGYTIAMN
+813 VVGYTAAVN

-855 ALLVAAAAAIALL
+855 TLLVAAAAAIALL

-980 NLNKNG
+980 DLNKNG
-986 LNKGWVDVIWDGT
+986 LNKGFVESTWDGV

-1061 ETEVSETKTGGG
+1061 ETEVSGTKTGGG

-1086 RFQAET
+1086 KFQAET

-1134 RKELYS
+1134 RKALYAN
-1140 KYKKDYSD
+1140 YKKDYSA

-1153 FDLMI
+1153 LDLMI
-1158 DRSNQLYDKNKSK
+1158 ERSNQVYDKNKTK

-1190 VDKFKKSIEGRL
+1190 VDKLKKSIEGRL

-1223 LEIEQEKTE
+1223 LEIEQEKAE

-1267 ERAWDK
+1267 ERSWDK

-1280 AGKDTTELEE
+1280 AGQDTTELEE

-1326 YEAMAGIPIV
+1326 YEALAGIPIV
-1336 GPALGAAAAAAAVVA
+1336 GPALGAAAAAAAVAA

-1385 GDSKD
+1385 GDSTD

>member
-91 QILRNLPAGHEL
+91 QILRNLPASSPL
-103 FGQYRQQL
+103 FKQYNAQL
-111 DEVND
+111 NEVNA
-116 RIKQLKG
+116 R
-123 NSDIYTDTLAKMA
+123 
-136 ESYRQLRKAELNGGK
+136 
-151 DSDGYR
+151 
-157 QQAAYIEQLA
+157 
-167 KAHTELTSKLHVEDL
+167 
-182 SLDELTE
+182 
-189 RQRGLNAVINAMPAN
+189 
-204 SPGME
+204 
-209 VYRQQLEETS
+209 
-219 VRISELHGRLDT
+219 
-231 QRMYLDKVSD
+231 
-241 SYIRLREIEKQYG
+241 
-254 TDNDEYLKQLSY
+254 
-266 IRELTEEHDKYI
+266 IREL
-278 EEIGFENLTVSELS
+278 
-292 ERQKELN
+292 
-299 QILQNIPG
+299 
-307 SSEEMERYRIELD
+307 
-320 RVTNRLKDLN
+320 
-330 GQTDESRR
+330 
-338 YLERMTDAFFKLREI
+338 
-353 QQKQGS
+353 
-359 GSTAYKEQLMY
+359 
-370 IRQLSDEHDKLINQI
+370 
-385 GLENL
+385 
-390 TMKELQNRQKE
+390 
-401 LNEVLQNIPTS
+401 
-412 SAEMNKY
+412 
-419 RAELDKVNLKI
+419 
-430 QQIKGTA
+430 KGTA
-437 AETKFSLS
+437 QETKFSLS
-445 KMADE
+445 KLADE

-668 FINLIETDCNE
+668 FIDLIETDCNE

-729 EQANTAFVEGTSI
+729 EQANTAFTEGTSI

-795 IVSVLL
+795 IVSIFL

-1086 RFQAET
+1086 KFQAET
-1092 DAMEQ
+1092 DTMEQ

-1134 RKELYS
+1134 RKALYAN
-1140 KYKKDYSD
+1140 YKKDYSA

-1153 FDLMI
+1153 LDLMI
-1158 DRSNQLYDKNKSK
+1158 ERSNQVYDKNKTK
-1171 EIKDTP
+1171 EIKETP

-1223 LEIEQEKTE
+1223 LEIEQEKAE

-1267 ERAWDK
+1267 ERSWDK
-1273 KIKAAQK
+1273 KIKAAKK

-1326 YEAMAGIPIV
+1326 YEALAGIPIV
-1336 GPALGAAAAAAAVVA
+1336 GPALGAAAAAAAVAA

>member
-20 RQRIIELESEMKTAR
+20 RQRMIELESEMKTAR

-91 QILRNLPAGHEL
+91 QILRNLPASSPL
-103 FGQYRQQL
+103 FKQYNAQL
-111 DEVND
+111 NEVNA
-116 RIKQLKG
+116 R
-123 NSDIYTDTLAKMA
+123 
-136 ESYRQLRKAELNGGK
+136 
-151 DSDGYR
+151 
-157 QQAAYIEQLA
+157 
-167 KAHTELTSKLHVEDL
+167 
-182 SLDELTE
+182 
-189 RQRGLNAVINAMPAN
+189 
-204 SPGME
+204 
-209 VYRQQLEETS
+209 
-219 VRISELHGRLDT
+219 
-231 QRMYLDKVSD
+231 
-241 SYIRLREIEKQYG
+241 
-254 TDNDEYLKQLSY
+254 
-266 IRELTEEHDKYI
+266 IREL
-278 EEIGFENLTVSELS
+278 
-292 ERQKELN
+292 
-299 QILQNIPG
+299 
-307 SSEEMERYRIELD
+307 
-320 RVTNRLKDLN
+320 
-330 GQTDESRR
+330 
-338 YLERMTDAFFKLREI
+338 
-353 QQKQGS
+353 
-359 GSTAYKEQLMY
+359 
-370 IRQLSDEHDKLINQI
+370 
-385 GLENL
+385 
-390 TMKELQNRQKE
+390 
-401 LNEVLQNIPTS
+401 
-412 SAEMNKY
+412 
-419 RAELDKVNLKI
+419 
-430 QQIKGTA
+430 KGTA
-437 AETKFSLS
+437 QETKFSLS
-445 KMADE
+445 KLADE

-656 EYAKLAGMDVEK
+656 EYARLAGMDVEK
-668 FINLIETDCNE
+668 FVDLIETDCNE

-729 EQANTAFVEGTSI
+729 DQANTAFVEGTSI

-795 IVSVLL
+795 IVSVFL
-801 SYKSTIATVALA
+801 SYKSTITTVALA

-980 NLNKNG
+980 DLNKNG
-986 LNKGWVDVIWDGT
+986 LNKGFVESTWDGV

-1086 RFQAET
+1086 KFQAET

-1134 RKELYS
+1134 RKALYAN
-1140 KYKKDYSD
+1140 YKKDYSA

-1153 FDLMI
+1153 LDLMI
-1158 DRSNQLYDKNKSK
+1158 ERSNQVYDKNKTK

-1223 LEIEQEKTE
+1223 LEIEQEKAE

-1326 YEAMAGIPIV
+1326 YEAMNLIPFV
-1336 GPALGAAAAAAAVVA
+1336 GPALGAAAAAATLAA

-1466 PVDNRIIEF
+1466 PVDNRIIGF

>member
-91 QILRNLPAGHEL
+91 QILRNLPASSPL
-103 FGQYRQQL
+103 FKQYNAQL
-111 DEVND
+111 NEVNA
-116 RIKQLKG
+116 R
-123 NSDIYTDTLAKMA
+123 
-136 ESYRQLRKAELNGGK
+136 
-151 DSDGYR
+151 
-157 QQAAYIEQLA
+157 
-167 KAHTELTSKLHVEDL
+167 
-182 SLDELTE
+182 
-189 RQRGLNAVINAMPAN
+189 
-204 SPGME
+204 
-209 VYRQQLEETS
+209 
-219 VRISELHGRLDT
+219 
-231 QRMYLDKVSD
+231 
-241 SYIRLREIEKQYG
+241 
-254 TDNDEYLKQLSY
+254 
-266 IRELTEEHDKYI
+266 IREL
-278 EEIGFENLTVSELS
+278 
-292 ERQKELN
+292 
-299 QILQNIPG
+299 
-307 SSEEMERYRIELD
+307 
-320 RVTNRLKDLN
+320 
-330 GQTDESRR
+330 
-338 YLERMTDAFFKLREI
+338 
-353 QQKQGS
+353 
-359 GSTAYKEQLMY
+359 
-370 IRQLSDEHDKLINQI
+370 
-385 GLENL
+385 
-390 TMKELQNRQKE
+390 
-401 LNEVLQNIPTS
+401 
-412 SAEMNKY
+412 
-419 RAELDKVNLKI
+419 
-430 QQIKGTA
+430 KGTA
-437 AETKFSLS
+437 QETKFSLS
-445 KMADE
+445 KLADE

-795 IVSVLL
+795 IVSVFL

-836 RVVTA
+836 RVVTSL
-841 VRTLT
+841 RTLYT
-846 VAIQRNPLG
+846 VMKANPWMTVITLATTVV
-855 ALLVAAAAAIALL
+855 ALYK
-868 QDLTRKTDKLSSS
+868 DMTRQSDKLNAS
-881 QRNLNDIQEQS
+881 QRNLNDIQAQATRNVE
-892 AKYAEEEK
+892 AEK
-900 RQIASLLSVAQD
+900 QQISSLLAIAQD
-912 ETNSKFKRETAIR
+912 ETASKLRREAAIR
-925 KLNELAPE
+925 KLNELSPE

-955 VDTLLIKQNLE
+955 VDTLLIKQNIE
-966 AANQKRNDLTDQLQ
+966 AANQKKNQILEQRQ
-980 NLNKNG
+980 NIANNG
-986 LNKGWVDVIWDGT
+986 LDKGFWEGAWDG
-999 VYGTAKFVRSVT
+999 VVLGTAKFVRSVT
-1011 KGSHGMLDKWSK
+1011 KGSHGMLDSWSK
-1023 QTMKDLENE
+1023 QTIKDIKNE
-1032 LYDQQVALQQQINDI
+1032 AHVVVAELDKQAADI

-1086 RFQAET
+1086 KFQAET

-1134 RKELYS
+1134 RKALYAN
-1140 KYKKDYSD
+1140 YKKDYSA

-1153 FDLMI
+1153 LDLMI
-1158 DRSNQLYDKNKSK
+1158 ERSNQIYDKNKTK

-1223 LEIEQEKTE
+1223 LEIEQEKAE
-1232 QRKEIQNGML
+1232 QRKDIQNGML

-1326 YEAMAGIPIV
+1326 YEALAGIPIV
-1336 GPALGAAAAAAAVVA
+1336 GPVLGAAAAAAAVAA

-1405 HESVQN
+1405 HESVEN

>member
-91 QILRNLPAGHEL
+91 QILRNLPASSPL
-103 FGQYRQQL
+103 FKQYNAQL
-111 DEVND
+111 NEVNA
-116 RIKQLKG
+116 R
-123 NSDIYTDTLAKMA
+123 
-136 ESYRQLRKAELNGGK
+136 
-151 DSDGYR
+151 
-157 QQAAYIEQLA
+157 
-167 KAHTELTSKLHVEDL
+167 
-182 SLDELTE
+182 
-189 RQRGLNAVINAMPAN
+189 
-204 SPGME
+204 
-209 VYRQQLEETS
+209 
-219 VRISELHGRLDT
+219 
-231 QRMYLDKVSD
+231 
-241 SYIRLREIEKQYG
+241 
-254 TDNDEYLKQLSY
+254 
-266 IRELTEEHDKYI
+266 IREL
-278 EEIGFENLTVSELS
+278 
-292 ERQKELN
+292 
-299 QILQNIPG
+299 
-307 SSEEMERYRIELD
+307 
-320 RVTNRLKDLN
+320 
-330 GQTDESRR
+330 
-338 YLERMTDAFFKLREI
+338 
-353 QQKQGS
+353 
-359 GSTAYKEQLMY
+359 
-370 IRQLSDEHDKLINQI
+370 
-385 GLENL
+385 
-390 TMKELQNRQKE
+390 
-401 LNEVLQNIPTS
+401 
-412 SAEMNKY
+412 
-419 RAELDKVNLKI
+419 
-430 QQIKGTA
+430 KGTA
-437 AETKFSLS
+437 QETKFSLS
-445 KMADE
+445 KLADE

-795 IVSVLL
+795 IVSVFL

-1086 RFQAET
+1086 KFQAET
-1092 DAMEQ
+1092 DTMEQ

-1134 RKELYS
+1134 RKALYAN
-1140 KYKKDYSD
+1140 YKKDYSA

-1153 FDLMI
+1153 LDLMI
-1158 DRSNQLYDKNKSK
+1158 ERSNQVYDKNKTK
-1171 EIKDTP
+1171 EIKEKP

-1223 LEIEQEKTE
+1223 LEIEQEKAE

-1326 YEAMAGIPIV
+1326 YEAMNLIPFV
-1336 GPALGAAAAAAAVVA
+1336 GPALGAAAAAATLAA

-1405 HESVQN
+1405 HESVEN

>member
-91 QILRNLPAGHEL
+91 QILRNLPASSPL
-103 FGQYRQQL
+103 FKQYNAQL
-111 DEVND
+111 NEVNA
-116 RIKQLKG
+116 R
-123 NSDIYTDTLAKMA
+123 
-136 ESYRQLRKAELNGGK
+136 
-151 DSDGYR
+151 
-157 QQAAYIEQLA
+157 
-167 KAHTELTSKLHVEDL
+167 
-182 SLDELTE
+182 
-189 RQRGLNAVINAMPAN
+189 
-204 SPGME
+204 
-209 VYRQQLEETS
+209 
-219 VRISELHGRLDT
+219 
-231 QRMYLDKVSD
+231 
-241 SYIRLREIEKQYG
+241 
-254 TDNDEYLKQLSY
+254 
-266 IRELTEEHDKYI
+266 IREL
-278 EEIGFENLTVSELS
+278 
-292 ERQKELN
+292 
-299 QILQNIPG
+299 
-307 SSEEMERYRIELD
+307 
-320 RVTNRLKDLN
+320 
-330 GQTDESRR
+330 
-338 YLERMTDAFFKLREI
+338 
-353 QQKQGS
+353 
-359 GSTAYKEQLMY
+359 
-370 IRQLSDEHDKLINQI
+370 
-385 GLENL
+385 
-390 TMKELQNRQKE
+390 
-401 LNEVLQNIPTS
+401 
-412 SAEMNKY
+412 
-419 RAELDKVNLKI
+419 
-430 QQIKGTA
+430 KGTA
-437 AETKFSLS
+437 QETKFSLS
-445 KMADE
+445 KLADE

-668 FINLIETDCNE
+668 FIDLIETDCNE

-729 EQANTAFVEGTSI
+729 EQANTAFTEGTSI

-795 IVSVLL
+795 IVSIFL

-1097 AMREEQ
+1097 VMREEQ

-1326 YEAMAGIPIV
+1326 YEALAGIPIV
-1336 GPALGAAAAAAAVVA
+1336 GPALGAAAAAAAVTA

>member
-20 RQRIIELESEMKTAR
+20 RQRMNELETEMKTAR

-91 QILRNLPAGHEL
+91 QILRNLPASSPL
-103 FGQYRQQL
+103 FKQYNVQL
-111 DEVND
+111 NEVNA
-116 RIKQLKG
+116 R
-123 NSDIYTDTLAKMA
+123 
-136 ESYRQLRKAELNGGK
+136 
-151 DSDGYR
+151 
-157 QQAAYIEQLA
+157 
-167 KAHTELTSKLHVEDL
+167 
-182 SLDELTE
+182 
-189 RQRGLNAVINAMPAN
+189 
-204 SPGME
+204 
-209 VYRQQLEETS
+209 
-219 VRISELHGRLDT
+219 
-231 QRMYLDKVSD
+231 
-241 SYIRLREIEKQYG
+241 
-254 TDNDEYLKQLSY
+254 
-266 IRELTEEHDKYI
+266 IREL
-278 EEIGFENLTVSELS
+278 
-292 ERQKELN
+292 
-299 QILQNIPG
+299 
-307 SSEEMERYRIELD
+307 
-320 RVTNRLKDLN
+320 
-330 GQTDESRR
+330 
-338 YLERMTDAFFKLREI
+338 
-353 QQKQGS
+353 
-359 GSTAYKEQLMY
+359 
-370 IRQLSDEHDKLINQI
+370 
-385 GLENL
+385 
-390 TMKELQNRQKE
+390 
-401 LNEVLQNIPTS
+401 
-412 SAEMNKY
+412 
-419 RAELDKVNLKI
+419 
-430 QQIKGTA
+430 KGTA
-437 AETKFSLS
+437 QETKFSLS
-445 KMADE
+445 KLADE

-561 NIGKLAQMFGDAG
+561 NIGKLAQMFGDVG

-668 FINLIETDCNE
+668 FVDLIETDCNE

-688 GQLGGMEKMAPILDK
+688 GQMGGMEKMAPILDK

-795 IVSVLL
+795 IVSIFL
-801 SYKSTIATVALA
+801 SYKSTIATVTLA
-813 VTGYTIAMN
+813 VVGYTAAVN

-836 RVVTA
+836 RIVTSL
-841 VRTLT
+841 RTLYT
-846 VAIQRNPLG
+846 VMKANPWMTVITLATTVV
-855 ALLVAAAAAIALL
+855 ALYK
-868 QDLTRKTDKLSSS
+868 DMTRQSDKLSAS
-881 QRNLNDIQEQS
+881 QRNLNDIQAQATRNVE
-892 AKYAEEEK
+892 AEK
-900 RQIASLLSVAQD
+900 QQITSLLAIAQD
-912 ETNSKFKRETAIR
+912 ETASKLRREAAIR
-925 KLNELAPE
+925 KLNELSPE
-933 YLGNLTLEKIK
+933 YLGNLSLEKIK
-944 TEEAQKAVKAY
+944 TEEAAKAVKAY
-955 VDTLLIKQNLE
+955 VDTLLIKQNIE
-966 AANQKRNDLTDQLQ
+966 AANQKKNQILEQRQ
-980 NLNKNG
+980 NLANNG
-986 LNKGWVDVIWDGT
+986 LDKGFWEGAWDG
-999 VYGTAKFVRSVT
+999 VVLGTAKFVRSVT
-1011 KGSHGMLDKWSK
+1011 KGSHGMLDSWSK
-1023 QTMKDLENE
+1023 QTIKDIKNE
-1032 LYDQQVALQQQINDI
+1032 AHVIVAELDKQAADI

-1061 ETEVSETKTGGG
+1061 ETEVSGTKTGGG
-1073 TGGTEVDEEAIKK
+1073 TGDTEVDEEAIKK
-1086 RFQAET
+1086 KFQAET

-1134 RKELYS
+1134 RKALYAN
-1140 KYKKDYSD
+1140 YKKDYSA

-1153 FDLMI
+1153 LDLMI
-1158 DRSNQLYDKNKSK
+1158 ERSNQVYDKNKTK

-1177 EPREETVDEDTYL
+1177 EPREETVDEDTYV

-1202 AILEDFHAR
+1202 AILEDYHAR
-1211 GLISEQEYQDKL
+1211 GLISEEEYQDKL
-1223 LEIEQEKTE
+1223 LEIEQEKAE
-1232 QRKEIQNGML
+1232 ERKQIQEGVL

-1267 ERAWDK
+1267 ERSWDK
-1273 KIKAAQK
+1273 KIKAAKK

-1326 YEAMAGIPIV
+1326 YEALAGIPIV
-1336 GPALGAAAAAAAVVA
+1336 GPALGAAAAAAAIAA

-1451 GYTSGD
+1451 GYTGNN
-1457 GTDFGGTSF
+1457 GTDTGTSF
-1466 PVDNRIIEF
+1466 PVDSQIIEF

-1490 DKLAGKDLVVD
+1490 GKLAGKDLVVD

-1508 IRRVEKIEAN
+1508 IRRVERIEAN

>member
-20 RQRIIELESEMKTAR
+20 RQRMIELESEMKTAR

-55 AELIKKLVAEYD
+55 AELIKKLVTEYD

-91 QILRNLPAGHEL
+91 QILRNLPASSPL
-103 FGQYRQQL
+103 FKQYNAQL
-111 DEVND
+111 NEVNA
-116 RIKQLKG
+116 R
-123 NSDIYTDTLAKMA
+123 
-136 ESYRQLRKAELNGGK
+136 
-151 DSDGYR
+151 
-157 QQAAYIEQLA
+157 
-167 KAHTELTSKLHVEDL
+167 
-182 SLDELTE
+182 
-189 RQRGLNAVINAMPAN
+189 
-204 SPGME
+204 
-209 VYRQQLEETS
+209 
-219 VRISELHGRLDT
+219 
-231 QRMYLDKVSD
+231 
-241 SYIRLREIEKQYG
+241 
-254 TDNDEYLKQLSY
+254 
-266 IRELTEEHDKYI
+266 IREL
-278 EEIGFENLTVSELS
+278 
-292 ERQKELN
+292 
-299 QILQNIPG
+299 
-307 SSEEMERYRIELD
+307 
-320 RVTNRLKDLN
+320 
-330 GQTDESRR
+330 
-338 YLERMTDAFFKLREI
+338 
-353 QQKQGS
+353 
-359 GSTAYKEQLMY
+359 
-370 IRQLSDEHDKLINQI
+370 
-385 GLENL
+385 
-390 TMKELQNRQKE
+390 
-401 LNEVLQNIPTS
+401 
-412 SAEMNKY
+412 
-419 RAELDKVNLKI
+419 
-430 QQIKGTA
+430 KGTA
-437 AETKFSLS
+437 QETKFSLS
-445 KMADE
+445 KLADE

-668 FINLIETDCNE
+668 FVNLIETDCNE

-729 EQANTAFVEGTSI
+729 DQANTAFVEGTSI

-795 IVSVLL
+795 IVSVFL

-836 RVVTA
+836 RVVTSL
-841 VRTLT
+841 RTLYT
-846 VAIQRNPLG
+846 VMKANPWMTVITLATTVV
-855 ALLVAAAAAIALL
+855 ALYK
-868 QDLTRKTDKLSSS
+868 DMTRQSDKLSAS
-881 QRNLNDIQEQS
+881 QRNLNDIQAQATRNVE
-892 AKYAEEEK
+892 AEK
-900 RQIASLLSVAQD
+900 QQISSLLAIAQD
-912 ETNSKFKRETAIR
+912 ETASKLRREAAIR
-925 KLNELAPE
+925 KLNELSPE
-933 YLGNLTLEKIK
+933 YLGNLSLEKIK
-944 TEEAQKAVKAY
+944 TEEAAKAVKAY
-955 VDTLLIKQNLE
+955 VDTLLIKQNIE
-966 AANQKRNDLTDQLQ
+966 AANQKKNQILEQRQ
-980 NLNKNG
+980 NIANNG
-986 LNKGWVDVIWDGT
+986 LDKGFLEGAWDG
-999 VYGTAKFVRSVT
+999 VVLGTAKFVRSVT
-1011 KGSHGMLDKWSK
+1011 KGSHGMLDSWSK
-1023 QTMKDLENE
+1023 QTIKDIKNE
-1032 LYDQQVALQQQINDI
+1032 AHAIVSELDKQAADI

-1061 ETEVSETKTGGG
+1061 ETSVSGTKTGGG
-1073 TGGTEVDEEAIKK
+1073 TGVVDGTEVDEEALKK
-1086 RFQAET
+1086 KFQAET
-1092 DAMEQ
+1092 EAMEQ
-1097 AMREEQ
+1097 AIRKEQ
-1103 NELKQLRQLGLL
+1103 NELKQLRLLGVV
-1115 DEEEYQEEMYL
+1115 DEEKYQDELYTI
-1126 LQLEYLGK
+1126 QLEALARRKQLYEKFGKDSSSIEEQILDMTINRINEVYNK
-1134 RKELYS
+1134 RKEVS
-1140 KYKKDYSD
+1140 
-1148 IDGQI
+1148 
-1153 FDLMI
+1153 
-1158 DRSNQLYDKNKSK
+1158 
-1171 EIKDTP
+1171 DTP
-1177 EPREETVDEDTYL
+1177 EPTEDIDEDTYL
-1190 VDKFKKSIEGRL
+1190 IEKFSKSIEGREAL
-1202 AILEDFHAR
+1202 LNDMREKDLISEQEYQDRMIELGSRIDLSSFKSIKEREAMLNDMHAR

-1223 LEIEQEKTE
+1223 LEIEQEKAE

-1326 YEAMAGIPIV
+1326 YEALAGIPIV
-1336 GPALGAAAAAAAVVA
+1336 GPALGAAAAAAAVTA

-1405 HESVQN
+1405 HESVEN